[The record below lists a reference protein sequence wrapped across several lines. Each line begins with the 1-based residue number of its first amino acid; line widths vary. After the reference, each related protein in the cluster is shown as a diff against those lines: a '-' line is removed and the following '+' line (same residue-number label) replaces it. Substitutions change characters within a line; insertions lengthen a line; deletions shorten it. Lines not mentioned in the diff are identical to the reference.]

1 MALPAGFEVIKSPY
15 DIEKESKKL
24 PQGFTSIEN
33 PFKLPERVVKEP
45 PSFSDRFSDRFS
57 DILKSGIGFDEP
69 ASAQE
74 IAALQKPKEG
84 IASLRPEEASTAKV
98 NDKGQITSMTGE
110 EYLASVAKRKQEVP
124 ERTISGTV
132 IDAGIALLKTA
143 ISVPEGYVGL
153 VNLPT
158 MGYAGKILQ
167 TAGFNPKEAKA
178 ILDTYYSEAQQSAD
192 RRVSETKG
200 MAPTVG
206 AALENPS
213 VILKSIAESIGP
225 MLGGAFIAK
234 GLMKGAPAIAPYI
247 AGGLGEG
254 IMGAGSAA
262 EQIRQ
267 ESKDQLLS
275 GKQVLSAIG
284 SGIGTAL
291 FGIAGGRLAHKLGFE
306 DIDTLLVSGSTQ
318 AGSKSVKDFAKKA
331 LFSGVS
337 EGLFEEM
344 PQSAQEQMW
353 MNYATDKPLLQGV
366 PEAMG
371 MGLVTGAAMGIG
383 STALAGRRKPT
394 QQELA
399 PSVRVEPY
407 LDQQPAGIAGLAPTA
422 PTEPIAAKAPSTPPA
437 GIAALAPETAEPTQG
452 IAALVPPVETEASA
466 DGEAQDTASMMREVN
481 KALGIPETTLPP
493 VKVETPARD
502 GVVPAKPDAGVTAT
516 EEVSQSAAIEEFKEK
531 SDALLAEMKKITAAN
546 DLLILEPGSPDFD
559 AVFKEKMKLHDAH
572 QVVSDQ
578 LQALTVTPSTTPTE
592 TTVKETPPFVV
603 GDKTGSGRVT
613 VLKDVNG
620 VQVPFYISTGKGGKA
635 NVETGKW
642 YPFFGVGPD
651 GWFNKGTEKDINT
664 FYGSPELKAAADEL
678 NNTVGDIRQQMGKL
692 PSSKEL
698 GVNVNTDMRPTAYGE
713 SNTIL
718 NIRDTL
724 NKIRSQKT
732 EGKPS
737 ATKAPQTKQ
746 AETQGQQAPAAPVK
760 PPVTPTVKPATG
772 PESRAPQVP
781 DLKKYTPTEAK
792 DQWNSAGQGK
802 RSAVI
807 SRLEN
812 KKLEKEIIGKSWED
826 LTPEQRKATKS
837 ALDEDFFTPSSY
849 TNTKGEQVRTGPPVM
864 PVGAAPV
871 VTPPAPV
878 VAPSAPVVTPA
889 ITPTTAEE
897 TEKVNKAKDDLMDA
911 LGDLGEILTK
921 NTRMN
926 MMPEEEQKLMP
937 VLTRLMDAAF
947 RMGYYKF
954 KQAVKF
960 ILNTIREKFG
970 KDAANKITLDHLQG
984 AYIGM
989 AGKYQGASS
998 KKEVVSIESLE
1009 EAEAEEVQADLAT
1022 PDGKFSIAQKIA
1034 DIFNSGK
1041 GFNNII
1047 EARKAIEE
1055 MTGQKIEAGT
1065 EAAKNADEAIEVG
1078 VVLSSRNIVEQGR
1091 KDGLNSGQIYDKL
1104 VDLYNRQ
1111 PNLAVRSST
1120 SVADQAYSTPA
1131 PLAYVASELA
1141 GIDNKTSVHEPA
1153 AGNGMLTIGANP
1165 KNVTANELN
1174 ANRFQMLQ
1182 RILEGG
1188 TVTEG
1193 NALQSEE
1200 ENSSFDVV
1208 IENPPFGKAGD
1219 ISNIDHDIAL
1229 RSLVTMKDD
1238 GRAVLILGG
1247 VQATTEDGRREG
1259 YRANA
1264 KRNFYYELYNLYN
1277 VVDHFTVGGNLYG
1290 KQGTTYPVDV
1300 IVIDGLGKSKRD
1312 LPASDLPQ
1320 VFTSY
1325 EQLKEKLNDRM
1336 VSRGNVS
1343 PTGVDGGVSTEGGT
1357 KPGAVDRGTERP
1369 VNVAGTERGKPA
1381 GGSERDVSEAGTT
1394 RGGQREPTGE
1404 RAGEKQPKPENAP
1417 KRDVD
1422 KGTVPSQGERGKPTS
1437 ERGAEGNKPGGVGG
1451 VSAVSGERIESGL
1464 KERAGQEEET
1474 SSQVTYT
1481 PKSSAI
1487 AVGTLAPRAMAQAI
1501 QDSIDRIESQVGNV
1515 DDFVAEALE
1524 MDPETLRENF
1534 SAEQIDALVLAIRN
1548 AQEGKGF
1555 IIGDQTGVGKGR
1567 VVAAMIKYALI
1578 NDKIPIFVTEK
1589 PNLYSDMIRDLDDIG
1604 MTDELGIDT
1613 ANTKILMTNAGKTVP
1628 YKLVRKVNGEPTEVK
1643 LNLKAPKSSVD
1654 KLDEMLETMQENESL
1669 GDFKVIFT
1677 TYNQLQTVKG
1687 KTTTRQRFIKQFGA
1701 GNYMIFDESHNA
1713 GGAGETQARTKEQQQ
1728 KQKEGKGLAQGRAA
1742 FVRDL
1747 VQNAYGTFF
1756 SSATYAKR
1764 PDVMD
1769 LYSSTDMKLAVDK
1782 LSDLADAIKNGGIP
1796 MQQTVA
1802 TMLAKVGQY
1811 IRRERTFAG
1820 VSYDTVETKVNK
1832 DTAENMA
1839 STMSQILAFSRVKE
1853 TVVKELQ
1860 KEFDKEGKKAGIE
1873 SGEKT
1878 QVQSVNFGAGMH
1890 TLIDQMLLSLKAQD
1904 SVRHAVERLKAG
1916 EKVVMT
1922 VANTMGSFLDD
1933 YSEEMGIRV
1942 GDPIDLSFADL
1953 YQKYLE
1959 KQRNIKIKHPGGR
1972 VEEYRLTDQDL
1983 GAYLTEEFNTIR
1995 SFINDAGFGDA
2006 PISPIDYIHNELNKV
2021 KIKDASG
2028 NERNI
2033 KTGEITG
2040 RTTTINYSSGT
2051 PILTSRNPTIKN
2063 RVDTVDN
2070 FNDGKIDVI
2079 ILNQAGSTG
2088 LSLHASKRFKDQ
2100 SKRHMIIVQPEK
2112 NIDTH
2117 MQMLGRVHRT
2127 GQIMPPAYSQMM
2139 ADIPAEMRP
2148 AAVLLKKMAS
2158 LNANTTGSRKSAVSA
2173 EGTVDF
2179 MNDYGGQ
2186 VAQEYLRDN
2195 QEVYEALGGNKVI
2208 ELMDDPTEA
2217 EEKDIRKLTG
2227 YIPILPIKQQEEIYK
2242 DLIERYNEL
2251 VTREDS
2257 MGTNKLES
2265 KASDLDA
2272 ETISSEPITED
2283 KGVQSDFGKPA
2294 YMERVDVKRTVK
2306 PFSKEEVR
2314 DQVNESRGGKTSSE
2328 FGKDL
2333 LSGLSDRV
2341 RSYIDERVKGLIGE
2355 DDVKAETIN
2364 SQVSAQ
2370 ASHVRT
2376 VIESFPVGSG
2386 ISVKNST
2393 GVFVYGA
2400 ITNITNNKKTKNPVA
2415 GSDWKMQIA
2424 LANGDAKTITL
2435 SFSQVGSSYTLKRE
2449 QEVNYLNPETLKGEY
2464 IPLVDLFDKGATVR
2478 REKRWMVTGNILAG
2492 YAAVNNMGQILSYT
2506 KKDGTTG
2513 QGILMPRTFDFEK
2526 TKKDAPVKL
2535 KSAND
2540 VVNFFESFGNGT
2552 VSTEDSNLR
2561 IVKRGNAYDFF
2572 TESSKKLGGE
2582 YFLDKGLTSIVGDF
2596 YKTGSVMKATYVSL
2610 GDVERAVQYL
2620 LADKGVTLIAAN
2632 NKEEA
2637 RKLFA
2642 PKPFTPGLANVSYNN
2657 AYHSGDL
2664 GYGKDTVLGRMS
2676 GRSTGHFGTG
2686 VYFVGNPREI
2696 KSPFGLR
2703 NDRPTQKVSFD
2714 GFNLA
2719 RPRDDSQAKLLHDGL
2734 EKVNS
2739 LVTADLE
2746 TQKSDDKIKRAASD
2760 IWFAVGAGKF
2770 SEEQIQK
2777 AIRDALAEA
2786 APLYDE
2792 VAHTSKY
2799 VESASTRVMKK
2810 LGFDG
2815 VDVRGLEKYD
2825 NTAYGSVIYQ
2835 KQFSPRDSINSLQ
2848 NQGPIGQRLN
2858 LDENRFLDRD
2868 ELIRRYQSVRQKRA
2882 GVLSKFAKG
2891 AAGLNEQEAINEL
2904 NETAENL
2911 SNLIKANKPA
2921 RRSAKNF
2928 FADATKAWD
2937 AGEISDDVY
2946 FAIKTLY
2953 ERHPKVLEGMKF
2965 SVRMN
2970 AANPNAAGE
2979 FFSLARIVRLY
2990 KGTVGT
2996 EDPVTIRHE
3005 IVHSLEQMM
3014 SAEAA
3019 ADVIM
3024 DWSDKLGKAIKNEKS
3039 PKAQAYFRAVLEF
3052 FENPSEESY
3061 KHAMSLLPSYDYY
3074 QYINPSEY
3082 WAVNAEKLMARKLG
3096 SGWDRFVLSVKGM
3109 FEAFK
3114 DMFGFDNQYAV
3125 HKAFSQI
3132 MSGKM
3137 ERTTK
3142 SVLNDYVL
3150 QESFALMNQNV
3161 RRNYKGG
3168 PAPLATWQSAS
3179 ESKIDNWIY
3188 KWRDKHVDTKRVVEA
3203 IKNEIGRIEDAWD
3216 PYLKEELFHGKTA
3229 KQTTDFVKDEL
3240 RPLLEDM
3247 DERNIRLQDFEEYLH
3262 NRHAK
3267 IRNDFIAARN
3277 PEMPDGGSGLFNAE
3291 VDKYMAALDKKP
3303 ELKKD
3308 YEELADKIDNIVK
3321 GTQDLL
3327 VSSGLEKPETI
3338 IAWRDKLPLYVPLNR
3353 DKDELDYV
3361 NATSGMGQGFAVSGK
3376 FSRAATG
3383 SLKTV
3388 ADIMGNIA
3396 IQRERAIVRA
3406 EKARV
3411 GRALY
3416 ALAIT
3421 NPNPN
3426 FWMPIN
3432 PDAIKNKK
3440 KLYAEMVSMGMSP
3453 ADAQN
3458 IIKEPK
3464 VASIDSTTGLVRYS
3478 VNPALRKSDNV
3489 LPVII
3494 NGEERFVFFNPGNPS
3509 AKRMVESLKN
3519 LDANQMDETVQGI
3532 AEITRFIAAANTQY
3546 NPVFGAFNFARD
3558 VQSAAINLSSTPIAD
3573 RKLQV
3578 TTDSVVAVRA
3588 IYRILRGK
3596 PATSPA
3602 MQKWMDLFEQFQQ
3615 AGGQTGFREQFS
3627 RGKGKETIVARELAR
3642 LDRNNAKKVAYAV
3655 FDWLSDYN
3663 DAMEN
3668 AVRLAAFKA
3677 GLDQGLTVDRA
3688 ASVAKNITVNFNRKG
3703 ANAPTVGALYAF
3715 FNASVQGTAR
3725 LIETL
3730 FTKDKNGK
3738 MSLSPAGKK
3747 IIAGG
3752 MFLGVM
3758 QTALLA
3764 MAGFGPDDPPE
3775 WIKAKNLVFPTFG
3788 VFGEGKYILVPMPLG
3803 FNVFPNVGRIV
3814 SEYMMVQSGG
3824 MKGKRD
3830 LKKTITSI
3838 ASAILDS
3845 MNPLGSSTFAQ
3856 TISPTI
3862 LDPITGAFFEN
3873 KDAFGR
3879 PVYKEDKALS
3889 PTPGYQR
3896 SRDSANFMFQGLAY
3910 GLNYIT
3916 GGGEKGI
3923 GAFSPTADQLSY
3935 VAGQYAGGVGKL
3947 AVQTAE
3953 YAKSKVIGEELQPYQ
3968 VPIVGKMYGDI
3979 NTPAAISGKFYD
3991 NIIEMS
3997 KHESIIK
4004 DMKGKG
4010 VTEYYKENPEA
4021 KLWQRANYVE
4031 NQIVR
4036 IKKERKALKERN
4048 APDAQLKRKD
4058 EQIKLMME
4066 SFNKEV
4072 TKRQ

>member
-15 DIEKESKKL
+15 DIEKESEKL
-24 PQGFTSIEN
+24 PKGFTLIEN

-45 PSFSDRFSDRFS
+45 PSISDKFLDF
-57 DILKSGIGFDEP
+57 LKLGSSTKRAG
-69 ASAQE
+69 SN
-74 IAALQKPKEG
+74 AALSPQEQAISEDAG
-84 IASLRPEEASTAKV
+84 ITSLKRTPVPEEPVAISAPNV
-98 NDKGQITSMTGE
+98 DSSGQITSMTRD
-110 EYLASVAKRKQEVP
+110 EYLASLAKRKEQTPDRSISDYAVDSGVTLLKAAIGLP
-124 ERTISGTV
+124 EAFVGLADIPTLGTV
-132 IDAGIALLKTA
+132 GKFLQDN
-143 ISVPEGYVGL
+143 GY
-153 VNLPT
+153 
-158 MGYAGKILQ
+158 
-167 TAGFNPKEAKA
+167 NPKEARA
-178 ILDTYYSEAQQSAD
+178 ILDTYLSEGQQVAN

-200 MAPTVG
+200 FLPTIG

-213 VILKSIAESIGP
+213 VIATSVVESLP
-225 MLGGAFIAK
+225 QMLGGAAIAR
-234 GLMKGAPAIAPYI
+234 GLMKAAPAVAPYL
-247 AGGLGEG
+247 AGALGEG
-254 IMGAGSAA
+254 AIGAGSAA
-262 EQIRQ
+262 ERIRQ

-275 GKQVLSAIG
+275 GKQALSAVG
-284 SGIGTAL
+284 SGIGTAAI
-291 FGIAGGRLAHKLGFE
+291 GAAGGRLAKKLGFE

-318 AGSKSVKDFAKKA
+318 GGSKSVKDFAKKV

-353 MNYATDKPLLQGV
+353 MNYATDKPVLQGV
-366 PEAMG
+366 PEAMA
-371 MGLVTGAAMGIG
+371 MGLLTGAAMGVG
-383 STALAGRRKPT
+383 ATGLAGRRRTPQEEPGLT
-394 QQELA
+394 Q
-399 PSVRVEPY
+399 EPG
-407 LDQQPAGIAGLAPTA
+407 GIAALA
-422 PTEPIAAKAPSTPPA
+422 PTEPLATEAPSVPPA
-437 GIAALAPETAEPTQG
+437 GIAALAPEAAETPAVTAEPTQG
-452 IAALVPPVETEASA
+452 IAALVPPVAPQVSATE
-466 DGEAQDTASMMREVN
+466 DEEAQDKASMMREIN
-481 KALGIPETTLPP
+481 KALGIPEPTITP
-493 VKVETPARD
+493 VKV
-502 GVVPAKPDAGVTAT
+502 K
-516 EEVSQSAAIEEFKEK
+516 
-531 SDALLAEMKKITAAN
+531 
-546 DLLILEPGSPDFD
+546 
-559 AVFKEKMKLHDAH
+559 
-572 QVVSDQ
+572 
-578 LQALTVTPSTTPTE
+578 E
-592 TTVKETPPFVV
+592 TTIVKPE
-603 GDKTGSGRVT
+603 
-613 VLKDVNG
+613 G
-620 VQVPFYISTGKGGKA
+620 V
-635 NVETGKW
+635 
-642 YPFFGVGPD
+642 
-651 GWFNKGTEKDINT
+651 
-664 FYGSPELKAAADEL
+664 
-678 NNTVGDIRQQMGKL
+678 
-692 PSSKEL
+692 
-698 GVNVNTDMRPTAYGE
+698 
-713 SNTIL
+713 
-718 NIRDTL
+718 
-724 NKIRSQKT
+724 
-732 EGKPS
+732 PS
-737 ATKAPQTKQ
+737 ATETPETPETQQAAPQ
-746 AETQGQQAPAAPVK
+746 EQQAPAAPVTSK
-760 PPVTPTVKPATG
+760 ETVKYQEPPADNTVMYTPEVVIENNLYTASKTGNETNIEFKQPHVSGNFSIDTTTVKADGTYFRGALNTGTKVKLSVDKNYLELESDKGGFLRLSRTDIKNEASIRKIIGNNAVDTFLSASPDTTEQQVTLSLLNGKDYSPTLDRLNNLFNEKYAAPAVTVAALPQLPTKEYKLRDTFQHDGRTWQVSSVLHTGKGLEANTVDKGKFLRQRFEIASAIPPVTPVAKTG
-772 PESRAPQVP
+772 PESRAPQVT

-792 DQWNSAGQGK
+792 DQWNNAGQGK

-812 KKLEKEIIGKSWED
+812 RKLEKEIIGKSWED

-864 PVGAAPV
+864 PVGAAPA
-871 VTPPAPV
+871 VTPP
-878 VAPSAPVVTPA
+878 APVVTPA

-897 TEKVNKAKDDLMDA
+897 TKKVNKAKDDLMDA

-989 AGKYQGASS
+989 AGKYQDQGASS

-1009 EAEAEEVQADLAT
+1009 EAEAEEAVQADLAT
-1022 PDGKFSIAQKIA
+1022 PDGKFYIAQKIA

-1078 VVLSSRNIVEQGR
+1078 VVLASRNIVEQGR

-1111 PNLAVRSST
+1111 PNLSVRSST
-1120 SVADQAYSTPA
+1120 SVANQAYSTPNA
-1131 PLAYVASELA
+1131 LAFVASELA
-1141 GIDNKTSVHEPA
+1141 GINNKTFVYEPT
-1153 AGNGMLTIGANP
+1153 AGNGMLLIGANP

-1174 ANRFQMLQ
+1174 ANRYQMLT

-1188 TVTEG
+1188 TVTEA
-1193 NALQSEE
+1193 NALQNEPGE
-1200 ENSSFDVV
+1200 WFDVV

-1219 ISNIDHDIAL
+1219 ISDIDHVIAMQ
-1229 RSLVTMKDD
+1229 SLESMNDE

-1247 VQATTEDGRREG
+1247 VQSNTEEGRREG
-1259 YRANA
+1259 YRGKA
-1264 KRNFYYELYNLYN
+1264 KREFYYNLYNKYN

-1343 PTGVDGGVSTEGGT
+1343 PPGVDGGVSAEGGA

-1369 VNVAGTERGKPA
+1369 VNKPSTEGGKPTGVSEQGVSEAGPAGSGQPKPSGERAGEGQPKPTNVSERGTDKGPVSSEGERGKPA
-1381 GGSERDVSEAGTT
+1381 GEGST
-1394 RGGQREPTGE
+1394 
-1404 RAGEKQPKPENAP
+1404 
-1417 KRDVD
+1417 
-1422 KGTVPSQGERGKPTS
+1422 
-1437 ERGAEGNKPGGVGG
+1437 EGNKPGKLAG
-1451 VSAVSGERIESGL
+1451 VSIVSGERVESGL
-1464 KERAGQEEET
+1464 KERVGQEEET
-1474 SSQVTYT
+1474 ASQVTYT
-1481 PKSSAI
+1481 PKSNAT
-1487 AVGTLAPRAMAQAI
+1487 AVGTLVPRAMAQSI

-1515 DDFVAEALE
+1515 DEFVAESLM
-1524 MDPETLRENF
+1524 MDPETLREKF
-1534 SAEQIDALVLAIRN
+1534 SGEQIDALVLAIRN

-1567 VVAAMIKYALI
+1567 VVAAMIRYALI

-1604 MTDELGIDT
+1604 MTDDLGLDT
-1613 ANTKILMTNAGKTVP
+1613 AKPKIFITNGSESIP
-1628 YKLVRKVNGEPTEVK
+1628 YTLLRKVNGEMTENN
-1643 LNLKAPKSSVD
+1643 LTLKAPKSGA
-1654 KLDEMLETMQENESL
+1654 KLDEMMKEMQEKEDL

-1677 TYNQLQTVKG
+1677 TYSQMQTVKE
-1687 KTTTRQRFIKQFGA
+1687 KSTERQRFIKQFGA
-1701 GNYMIFDESHNA
+1701 ANYMIFDESHNA

-1728 KQKEGKGLAQGRAA
+1728 KQKEGKSLAQGRAS
-1742 FVRDL
+1742 FVREL
-1747 VQNAYGTFF
+1747 VKNAYGTFF

-1782 LSDLADAIKNGGIP
+1782 LADLADAIKSGGIP

-1820 VSYDTVETKVNK
+1820 VSYDTKETKVDK
-1832 DTAENMA
+1832 ETAENMA
-1839 STMSQILAFSRVKE
+1839 SSMRMILAFSRAKE
-1853 TVVKELQ
+1853 VVVKDMQ
-1860 KEFDKEGKKAGIE
+1860 KDLDKQGSKASSSSFG
-1873 SGEKT
+1873 GAEKT
-1878 QVQSVNFGAGMH
+1878 QIQSANFGSIMH
-1890 TLIDQMLLSLKAQD
+1890 NLIDQMLLSLKAQD
-1904 SVRHAVERLKAG
+1904 SVNHAIERLKAG

-1922 VANTMGSFLDD
+1922 VSNTMGSFLQN
-1933 YSEEMGIRV
+1933 YAEEMGLV
-1942 GDPIDLSFADL
+1942 TGDEVDLTFADL
-1953 YQKYLE
+1953 YQRYLE
-1959 KQRNIKIKHPGGR
+1959 KQRVIKIKRPGGKTD
-1972 VEEYRLTDQDL
+1972 EYRLTDNDL
-1983 GAYLTEEFNTIR
+1983 GPAMTEQFNAIKD
-1995 SFINDAGFGDA
+1995 FINEAGFGSA
-2006 PISPIDYIHNELNKV
+2006 PISPIDYLHNELNK
-2021 KIKDASG
+2021 AG
-2028 NERNI
+2028 Y
-2033 KTGEITG
+2033 KTEEITG
-2040 RTTTINYSSGT
+2040 RTITLNYSSGK
-2051 PILTSRNPTIKN
+2051 PLLTSRSANIKQ
-2063 RVDTVDN
+2063 RVTAVKN
-2070 FNDGKIDVI
+2070 FNSGKADVI

-2088 LSLHASKRFKDQ
+2088 LSLHASEKVEDKR
-2100 SKRHMIIVQPEK
+2100 KRHMIIVQPEK

-2117 MQMLGRVHRT
+2117 MQMIGRVHRT
-2127 GQIMPPAYSQMM
+2127 GQVVTPAYSQMM

-2158 LNANTTGSRKSAVSA
+2158 LNANTTGSRKSAVAA
-2173 EGTVDF
+2173 EGAVDF

-2195 QEVYEALGGNKVI
+2195 PEVYEDIGGKRIV
-2208 ELMDDPTEA
+2208 ELLDDPTEA
-2217 EEKDIRKLTG
+2217 TENDIRRLTG
-2227 YIPILPIKQQEEIYK
+2227 YIPILPIKQQEEVYK

-2251 VTREDS
+2251 VTREES

-2272 ETISSEPITED
+2272 KTISSEAITED

-2294 YMERVDVKRTVK
+2294 YMEKVDVKRTVK
-2306 PFSKEEVR
+2306 PFSQDEVKDQFKENL
-2314 DQVNESRGGKTSSE
+2314 DGKTPNE
-2328 FGKDL
+2328 FGKAL
-2333 LSGLSDRV
+2333 LDGLNVRVREYIDDRV
-2341 RSYIDERVKGLIGE
+2341 KDIIGE
-2355 DDVKAETIN
+2355 DDVKADTIN
-2364 SQVSAQ
+2364 SQISAQ
-2370 ASHVRT
+2370 ASHVRS
-2376 VIESFPVGSG
+2376 VIEAFPVGTP
-2386 ISVKNST
+2386 ISIKNIS
-2393 GVFVYGA
+2393 GVFLYGA
-2400 ITNITNNKKTKNPVA
+2400 ITNITNSKKTKNPVA

-2435 SFSQVGSSYTLKRE
+2435 SFSQVGSSYTLKKE
-2449 QEVNYLNPETLKGEY
+2449 DEVNYLNFETLKGEN
-2464 IPLVDLFDKGATVR
+2464 IPLMELFDRGTTVR

-2492 YAAVNNMGQILSYT
+2492 YAAVGNFGQIMSYT
-2506 KKDGTTG
+2506 KEDGTTG

-2535 KSAND
+2535 KSIND
-2540 VVNFFESFGNGT
+2540 VNNFFDNFEYST
-2552 VSTEDSNLR
+2552 VATQDSNLR
-2561 IVKRGNAYDFF
+2561 IFKRNNSYTFS
-2572 TESSKKLGGE
+2572 TESSKKVGGI
-2582 YFLDKGLTSIVGDF
+2582 YFLDKGLTDIINDF
-2596 YKTGSVMKATYVSL
+2596 YKRGSVMTATANQ
-2610 GDVERAVQYL
+2610 DQMEQAVQYL
-2620 LADKGVTLIAAN
+2620 LKDKGVTLVAATDIAA
-2632 NKEEA
+2632 A

-2858 LDENRFLDRD
+2858 LDENRFTDRA
-2868 ELIRRYQSVRQKRA
+2868 ELIRRFQSVRQKRA
-2882 GVLSKFAKG
+2882 GVLAKFAKG

-2921 RRSAKNF
+2921 RRTAKNF

-2946 FAIKTLY
+2946 SAIKTMY
-2953 ERHPKVLEGMKF
+2953 ERHPKVLEGLKF

-3005 IVHSLEQMM
+3005 ITHSLEQMM

-3052 FENPSEESY
+3052 FESPSEESY

-3096 SGWDRFVLSVKGM
+3096 SGWDRFVLSAKGLL
-3109 FEAFK
+3109 EALK

-3142 SVLNDYVL
+3142 AVLNDYIL
-3150 QESFALMNQNV
+3150 QESFSLMNQNV

-3188 KWRDKHVDTKRVVEA
+3188 KLQDKHVDTKRVVEA

-3216 PYLKEELFHGKTA
+3216 PYLQEELFHGKTA
-3229 KQTTDFVKDEL
+3229 KQTKDFLKYEL
-3240 RPLLEDM
+3240 LPMSEDM
-3247 DERNIRLQDFEEYLH
+3247 DKRKISLQDFEEYLH

-3291 VDKYMAALDKKP
+3291 VDKYMVALDANP
-3303 ELKKD
+3303 ELKKN
-3308 YEELADKIDNIVK
+3308 YEELADKIDGIVK

-3338 IAWRDKLPLYVPLNR
+3338 IAWREKLPFYVPLNR
-3353 DKDELDYV
+3353 DEDELDYV

-3376 FSRAATG
+3376 FSKAATG

-3388 ADIMGNIA
+3388 TDIVENIA
-3396 IQRERAIVRA
+3396 LQRERAIVRS

-3411 GRALY
+3411 GRAVY

-3440 KLYAEMVSMGMSP
+3440 KLYAEMVAMGMSP

-3464 VASIDSTTGLVRYS
+3464 VASIDSTTGLVKYS
-3478 VNPALRKSDNV
+3478 VNPALRKSNNV

-3519 LDANQMDETVQGI
+3519 LDVNQMDEALSTI
-3532 AEITRFIAAANTQY
+3532 AEITRFIAAASTQY
-3546 NPVFGAFNFARD
+3546 NPVFGAFNFTRD

-3578 TTDSVVAVRA
+3578 TTDSMVAVRA
-3588 IYRILRGK
+3588 IYRGLRGK
-3596 PATSPA
+3596 GATTPE
-3602 MQKWMDLFEQFQQ
+3602 MKKWMDLFEQFQQ

-3627 RGKGKETIVARELAR
+3627 RGKGKETIVARELGR
-3642 LDRNNAKKVAYAV
+3642 LDRGNAKKVAYAV

-3677 GLDQGLTVDRA
+3677 ALDQGLTVDRA

-3703 ANAPTVGALYAF
+3703 ANTPTIGALYAF
-3715 FNASVQGTAR
+3715 FNASVQGSAR

-3730 FTKDKNGK
+3730 FTKDKDGK

-3775 WIKAKNLVFPTFG
+3775 WIKSKNLVLPTFG
-3788 VFGEGKYILVPMPLG
+3788 AFGEGKYLLVPMPLG
-3803 FNVFPNVGRIV
+3803 FNIFPNVGRIV
-3814 SEYMMVQSGG
+3814 AEYMMVQSGA

-3830 LKKTITSI
+3830 LKKTITYIGSSI
-3838 ASAILDS
+3838 LNSV
-3845 MNPLGSSTFAQ
+3845 NPLGSSTFAQ
-3856 TISPTI
+3856 TLAPTAI
-3862 LDPITGAFFEN
+3862 DPLIAAFAEN

-3879 PVYKEDKALS
+3879 PIAKEDQALA
-3889 PTPGYQR
+3889 PTPGYTR
-3896 SRDSANFMFQGLAY
+3896 SRDSVNVLFQGLAY

-3916 GGGEKGI
+3916 GGGEKDI
-3923 GAFSPTADQLSY
+3923 GLFSPTADQLSY
-3935 VAGQYAGGVGKL
+3935 ITGQYTGGVGKL
-3947 AVQTAE
+3947 VVQTGE
-3953 YAKSKVIGEELQPYQ
+3953 YIKGKVIGEEMQPYQ
-3968 VPIVGKMYGDI
+3968 VPIAGKLYGDI
-3979 NTPAAISGKFYD
+3979 NTPAAVSGKFYD
-3991 NIIEMS
+3991 NIIQMS

-4004 DMKGKG
+4004 EMKGKG

-4031 NQIVR
+4031 NQIAK
-4036 IKKERKALKERN
+4036 IKKERKALKERD

-4058 EQIKLMME
+4058 EQIKLIME
-4066 SFNKEV
+4066 VFNKEV

>member
-1 MALPAGFEVIKSPY
+1 MALPAGFEVIKSPF
-15 DIEKESKKL
+15 DIEKESEKL
-24 PQGFTSIEN
+24 PKGFTSIEN

-57 DILKSGIGFDEP
+57 EILKSGIGFDEP
-69 ASAQE
+69 ASPQE

-84 IASLRPEEASTAKV
+84 IASLRPEQPSTATV
-98 NDKGQITSMTGE
+98 NDKGQITGMTGE
-110 EYLASVAKRKQEVP
+110 EYLSSVAKRKEQTPDRSVSDYAVDSGVTFLKATIGVP
-124 ERTISGTV
+124 EFI
-132 IDAGIALLKTA
+132 IGILDIPTLGRVGKLLQD
-143 ISVPEGYVGL
+143 
-153 VNLPT
+153 N
-158 MGYAGKILQ
+158 
-167 TAGFNPKEAKA
+167 GFNPKEAKA
-178 ILDTYYSEAQQSAD
+178 ILDTYLSEGQQVAN
-192 RRVSETKG
+192 RKVKETKG
-200 MAPTVG
+200 FFPTIG

-213 VILKSIAESIGP
+213 VIATSVAESLP
-225 MLGGAFIAK
+225 SMFGGALIAR
-234 GLMKGAPAIAPYI
+234 GLLKAAPTLSPYLAGA
-247 AGGLGEG
+247 LGEG
-254 IMGAGSAA
+254 VVGAGSAA
-262 EQIRQ
+262 EQMRQ
-267 ESKDQLLS
+267 ESKDQLLNV
-275 GKQVLSAIG
+275 KQALSAVG
-284 SGIGTAL
+284 SGIGTAI
-291 FGIAGGRLAHKLGFE
+291 FGAVGGRLAKKLGFD

-318 AGSKSVKDFAKKA
+318 GGSKSVKDFAKKA

-353 MNYATDKPLLQGV
+353 MNYATDKPFLQGV
-366 PEAMG
+366 PEAAAMG
-371 MGLVTGAAMGIG
+371 AITGAAMGVG
-383 STALAGRRKPT
+383 STALARRRSST

-399 PSVRVEPY
+399 PSDRVEPY
-407 LDQQPAGIAGLAPTA
+407 LDQQPAGIAALAPTA
-422 PTEPIAAKAPSTPPA
+422 STEPIAAKAPSTPPA
-437 GIAALAPETAEPTQG
+437 GIAAL
-452 IAALVPPVETEASA
+452 VPPAAPVVTSEE
-466 DGEAQDTASMMREVN
+466 GEAQDIASMMREVN

-516 EEVSQSAAIEEFKEK
+516 EEVSQSAAIEEFKQK
-531 SDALLAEMKKITAAN
+531 SDALVAEMKRVRDAN

-559 AVFKEKMKLHDAH
+559 AVLEEKMKLHDAH
-572 QVVSDQ
+572 QVASDQ
-578 LQALTVTPSTTPTE
+578 LQALTITPSTTPTE
-592 TTVKETPPFVV
+592 TTVKETSVGIPKTTLPPVKVEEPKAGITPPFVV

-651 GWFNKGTEKDINT
+651 GWFNKGTEKDINN

-698 GVNVNTDMRPTAYGE
+698 GVNVNTDMRPTAFGE

-737 ATKAPQTKQ
+737 ATEAPQTQ
-746 AETQGQQAPAAPVK
+746 QTTPQGQQAPAAPVK
-760 PPVTPTVKPATG
+760 PPAASKTAPVTG

-807 SRLEN
+807 SRLQN
-812 KKLEKEIIGKSWED
+812 RKLEKEIIGKSWED

-849 TNTKGEQVRTGPPVM
+849 TNTKGEQVRTGPAVM
-864 PVGAAPV
+864 PAGA
-871 VTPPAPV
+871 APV

-897 TEKVNKAKDDLMDA
+897 TAKVDKAKEDLIAA

-960 ILNTIREKFG
+960 ILNTVRETFG
-970 KDAANKITLDHLQG
+970 KEAASKITLDHLQG

-1009 EAEAEEVQADLAT
+1009 EAEAEEAVQADLST

-1055 MTGQKIEAGT
+1055 MTGQKIVAGT

-1336 VSRGNVS
+1336 VPRGDVS
-1343 PTGVDGGVSTEGGT
+1343 PTGVDGGVSTEGGA

-1369 VNVAGTERGKPA
+1369 SDVAGTKGGKPSGVSERG
-1381 GGSERDVSEAGTT
+1381 VSEAGPAT
-1394 RGGQREPTGE
+1394 GGQPKPTGE
-1404 RAGEKQPKPENAP
+1404 RAGEKQLKPTDTSE
-1417 KRDVD
+1417 RDVN
-1422 KGTVPSQGERGKPTS
+1422 KGTVPSGSEQGKPTS
-1437 ERGAEGNKPGGVGG
+1437 ERGAQGNKPGGVGG

-1474 SSQVTYT
+1474 SSQITYT

-1515 DDFVAEALE
+1515 DEFVAEALE

-1654 KLDEMLETMQENESL
+1654 KLDELLETMQENESL

-1677 TYNQLQTVKG
+1677 TYNQLQTVRG

-1853 TVVKELQ
+1853 TVIKELQ

-2040 RTTTINYSSGT
+2040 RTTTINNSSGT

-2333 LSGLSDRV
+2333 LKDLNDRV
-2341 RSYIDERVKGLIGE
+2341 RPYIDERIKNMIGD
-2355 DDVKAETIN
+2355 DDVKADTIN
-2364 SQVSAQ
+2364 SQISAQ
-2370 ASHVRT
+2370 ASHVRS
-2376 VIESFPVGSG
+2376 VIEAFPIGSG
-2386 ISVKNST
+2386 ISVQNST

-2400 ITNITNNKKTKNPVA
+2400 ITNIINNRKTKNPVA

-2526 TKKDAPVKL
+2526 SKKDAPVKL

-2540 VVNFFESFGNGT
+2540 VVNFFENFGNGT

-2561 IVKRGNAYDFF
+2561 IVKRGNHYDFF
-2572 TESSKKLGGE
+2572 TESSKKLGGV
-2582 YFLDKGLTSIVGDF
+2582 YFLDRGLTSVVGDF

-2620 LADKGVTLIAAN
+2620 LKDKGVTLVAAN

-2642 PKPFTPGLANVSYNN
+2642 PKPFTPGLEN
-2657 AYHSGDL
+2657 
-2664 GYGKDTVLGRMS
+2664 
-2676 GRSTGHFGTG
+2676 
-2686 VYFVGNPREI
+2686 I
-2696 KSPFGLR
+2696 
-2703 NDRPTQKVSFD
+2703 
-2714 GFNLA
+2714 
-2719 RPRDDSQAKLLHDGL
+2719 
-2734 EKVNS
+2734 
-2739 LVTADLE
+2739 
-2746 TQKSDDKIKRAASD
+2746 
-2760 IWFAVGAGKF
+2760 
-2770 SEEQIQK
+2770 
-2777 AIRDALAEA
+2777 
-2786 APLYDE
+2786 
-2792 VAHTSKY
+2792 
-2799 VESASTRVMKK
+2799 
-2810 LGFDG
+2810 
-2815 VDVRGLEKYD
+2815 
-2825 NTAYGSVIYQ
+2825 
-2835 KQFSPRDSINSLQ
+2835 
-2848 NQGPIGQRLN
+2848 NQGPISQRLN
-2858 LDENRFLDRD
+2858 LDENRFMDRD

-2882 GVLSKFAKG
+2882 GVLAKFAKG

-2946 FAIKTLY
+2946 SAIKTMY
-2953 ERHPKVLEGMKF
+2953 ERHPNVLEGLKF

-2970 AANPNAAGE
+2970 ADNPNAAGE

-3005 IVHSLEQMM
+3005 ITHSLEQMM

-3052 FENPSEESY
+3052 FESPSEESY
-3061 KHAMSLLPSYDYY
+3061 KRAMSLLPSYDYY

-3179 ESKIDNWIY
+3179 ESKIDNLIY
-3188 KWRDKHVDTKRVVEA
+3188 KYQDKHVDTKRVVEA

-3216 PYLKEELFHGKTA
+3216 PYLQEELFHGKTA
-3229 KQTTDFVKDEL
+3229 KQTTDFLKDEL

-3247 DERNIRLQDFEEYLH
+3247 DKRKISLQDFEEYLH

-3267 IRNDFIAARN
+3267 IRNEHIAARN

-3291 VDKYMAALDKKP
+3291 VDKYMAALDQNP
-3303 ELKKD
+3303 DLKKN
-3308 YEELADKIDNIVK
+3308 YEELADKIDGIVK
-3321 GTQDLL
+3321 GTQDIL

-3338 IAWRDKLPLYVPLNR
+3338 AAWREKLPFYVPYNR
-3353 DKDELDYV
+3353 DPNELDYV

-3376 FSRAATG
+3376 FSKAATG

-3388 ADIMGNIA
+3388 VDIVGNIA
-3396 IQRERAIVRA
+3396 LQRERAIVRS

-3411 GRALY
+3411 GRAVY

-3440 KLYAEMVSMGMSP
+3440 KFYAEMVAMNMSP

-3458 IIKEPK
+3458 IIQEPK

-3478 VNPALRKSDNV
+3478 VNPALRRSDNV

-3494 NGEERFVFFNPGNPS
+3494 NGEERFVFFNAGDPN

-3519 LDANQMDETVQGI
+3519 LDANQMDENVQGI
-3532 AEITRFIAAANTQY
+3532 AEITRFIAAASTQY
-3546 NPVFGAFNFARD
+3546 NPVFGAFNFTRD

-3578 TTDSVVAVRA
+3578 TKDSMVAVRA
-3588 IYRILRGK
+3588 IYRDLRGK
-3596 PATSPA
+3596 GATTPE
-3602 MQKWMDLFEQFQQ
+3602 MKKWIDLFEQFQQ

-3703 ANAPTVGALYAF
+3703 ANTPTIGALYAF

-3775 WIKAKNLVFPTFG
+3775 WIKSKNLVIPTFG
-3788 VFGEGKYILVPMPLG
+3788 VLGEGKYLLVPMPLG
-3803 FNVFPNVGRIV
+3803 FNIFPNVGRIV

-3830 LKKTITSI
+3830 LKKTIAYLS
-3838 ASAILDS
+3838 AAILGS
-3845 MNPLGSSTFAQ
+3845 VNPLGSSTFAQ
-3856 TISPTI
+3856 TISPTV

-3879 PVYKEDKALS
+3879 PVYKEDQALA
-3889 PTPGYQR
+3889 PTPGYKR

-3935 VAGQYAGGVGKL
+3935 IAGQYTGGVGKL

-3953 YAKSKVIGEELQPYQ
+3953 YAKAKVIGEELQPYQ
-3968 VPIVGKMYGDI
+3968 VPIAGKLYGDI
-3979 NTPAAISGKFYD
+3979 NTPAATSGKFYE
-3991 NIIEMS
+3991 NIKEMS
-3997 KHESIIK
+3997 QHESIIK
-4004 DMKGKG
+4004 EMKGKG
-4010 VTEYYKENPEA
+4010 VSEYYKENPEA
-4021 KLWQRANYVE
+4021 RLWQRANYIE
-4031 NQIVR
+4031 NQIAK
-4036 IKKERKALKERN
+4036 IKKERKALKERD

>member
-1 MALPAGFEVIKSPY
+1 MP
-15 DIEKESKKL
+15 
-24 PQGFTSIEN
+24 
-33 PFKLPERVVKEP
+33 LPEGFMLEGATPSQDARSSGLP
-45 PSFSDRFSDRFS
+45 PGFVLEND
-57 DILKSGIGFDEP
+57 SGI
-69 ASAQE
+69 AN
-74 IAALQKPKEG
+74 LLKPG
-84 IASLRPEEASTAKV
+84 AKLDQTYV
-98 NDKGQITSMTGE
+98 DPSGQITGMTRDA
-110 EYLASVAKRKQEVP
+110 YLSSLAKRQEQTP
-124 ERTISGTV
+124 DRSIS
-132 IDAGIALLKTA
+132 DAVLDSGITLLKGT
-143 ISVPEGYVGL
+143 IGLPEAFVGL
-153 VNLPT
+153 ADLPT
-158 MGYAGKILQ
+158 FGRVGKFLQDSGYK
-167 TAGFNPKEAKA
+167 PKEAKA
-178 ILDTYYSEAQQSAD
+178 ILDSYLSEAQQVAN

-200 MAPTVG
+200 FFPTIG

-213 VILKSIAESIGP
+213 VIATSIGESLP
-225 MLGGAFIAK
+225 QMIGGAGIAR
-234 GLMKGAPAIAPYI
+234 GLLTAAPALGAAV
-247 AGGLGEG
+247 AGGIGEG
-254 IMGAGSAA
+254 VLGAGSAA
-262 EQIRQ
+262 EQMRQ
-267 ESKDQLLS
+267 ESKDQLLT
-275 GKQVLSAIG
+275 GKQALSAVG
-284 SGIGTAL
+284 SGAGTAA
-291 FGIAGGRLAHKLGFE
+291 FGIAGGKLAKKFGLE

-318 AGSKSVKDFAKKA
+318 SGSKSVKDFAKRA
-331 LFSGVS
+331 FASGVS

-353 MNYATDKPLLQGV
+353 MNYATDKPLLEGV
-366 PEAMG
+366 AEAAGMGAITGLAMG
-371 MGLVTGAAMGIG
+371 MGATAA
-383 STALAGRRKPT
+383 AGRSKPT
-394 QQELA
+394 
-399 PSVRVEPY
+399 P
-407 LDQQPAGIAGLAPTA
+407 
-422 PTEPIAAKAPSTPPA
+422 EPIPEPT
-437 GIAALAPETAEPTQG
+437 GIAALAPTAPLAVQPTPPAVIAAPETIAEPTQG
-452 IAALVPPVETEASA
+452 IAALIPPVASVVPTA
-466 DGEAQDTASMMREVN
+466 PEDEEAQDTSAMMREVN
-481 KALGIPETTLPP
+481 KALGLPETTLPP
-493 VKVETPARD
+493 VNVEQPTI
-502 GVVPAKPDAGVTAT
+502 VKP
-516 EEVSQSAAIEEFKEK
+516 EEKTNEAIE
-531 SDALLAEMKKITAAN
+531 T
-546 DLLILEPGSPDFD
+546 
-559 AVFKEKMKLHDAH
+559 
-572 QVVSDQ
+572 Q
-578 LQALTVTPSTTPTE
+578 
-592 TTVKETPPFVV
+592 
-603 GDKTGSGRVT
+603 
-613 VLKDVNG
+613 
-620 VQVPFYISTGKGGKA
+620 
-635 NVETGKW
+635 
-642 YPFFGVGPD
+642 
-651 GWFNKGTEKDINT
+651 
-664 FYGSPELKAAADEL
+664 
-678 NNTVGDIRQQMGKL
+678 
-692 PSSKEL
+692 
-698 GVNVNTDMRPTAYGE
+698 
-713 SNTIL
+713 
-718 NIRDTL
+718 
-724 NKIRSQKT
+724 
-732 EGKPS
+732 
-737 ATKAPQTKQ
+737 Q
-746 AETQGQQAPAAPVK
+746 AETQGQQAPAAPVAPKAFSVPEGWTEGKPVNNFKNWLKVINGIDVSILQSGPNSFSSNIADAKGSPTNTFRTLNDAIKASEESALRRSEREKAPAAPVAPQVFRQTPVANGLVETWYDSQSKNYVTQAKDAQGNQIGEAKYDGTKESANTSHNELLQGAEKPAVVK
-760 PPVTPTVKPATG
+760 PPVAPTVKPATG

-812 KKLEKEIIGKSWED
+812 KKLEKEIIDKSWED

-837 ALDEDFFTPSSY
+837 ALDEDFFMPGSY

-864 PVGAAPV
+864 PAGQAA
-871 VTPPAPV
+871 
-878 VAPSAPVVTPA
+878 APVVTPA

-897 TEKVNKAKDDLMDA
+897 TAKVDKAKDDLMDA

-947 RMGYYKF
+947 RLGYYKF

-960 ILNTIREKFG
+960 ILKTIRDKFG

-989 AGKYQGASS
+989 AGKYQGAST
-998 KKEVVSIESLE
+998 KKEVISIESLE
-1009 EAEAEEVQADLAT
+1009 EAEAEDAVQADLST
-1022 PDGKFSIAQKIA
+1022 PDGKFAVAQNIA
-1034 DIFNSGK
+1034 DIFNSGE
-1041 GFNNII
+1041 GFNNIV

-1065 EAAKNADEAIEVG
+1065 ESAKNADEAVEVG
-1078 VVLSSRNIVEQGR
+1078 VVLASRNIVEQGR

-1104 VDLYNRQ
+1104 VDLYSRQ
-1111 PNLAVRSST
+1111 PNLSVRSST
-1120 SVADQAYSTPA
+1120 SVADQAYSTPS
-1131 PLAYVASELA
+1131 PLAYMASELA

-1174 ANRFQMLQ
+1174 ANRYQMLT

-1247 VQATTEDGRREG
+1247 VQATTEEGRREG

-1277 VVDHFTVGGNLYG
+1277 VVDHFTVGGNLYA

-1300 IVIDGLGKSKRD
+1300 IVIDGIGKSKRD

-1336 VSRGNVS
+1336 VSRGDGS
-1343 PTGVDGGVSTEGGT
+1343 PAGVDGGVSTEGGA
-1357 KPGAVDRGTERP
+1357 KPGPVGERTERP
-1369 VNVAGTERGKPA
+1369 SNVAGTEGGKPS
-1381 GGSERDVSEAGTT
+1381 GVSERGVSEAGPT
-1394 RGGQREPTGE
+1394 GGGERKPSGE
-1404 RAGEKQPKPENAP
+1404 RAGEGQPKPANVPERGANERP
-1417 KRDVD
+1417 
-1422 KGTVPSQGERGKPTS
+1422 VPSEGERGKPTG
-1437 ERGAEGNKPGGVGG
+1437 ERGAEGNKPGKLAG
-1451 VSAVSGERIESGL
+1451 VSVVSGERIESGL
-1464 KERAGQEEET
+1464 KERVGQEEET
-1474 SSQVTYT
+1474 ASQVTYT
-1481 PKSSAI
+1481 PKSNAT
-1487 AVGTLAPRAMAQAI
+1487 AVGTLVPRAMAQSI

-1515 DDFVAEALE
+1515 DEFVAESLE
-1524 MDPETLRENF
+1524 MDPETLREKF
-1534 SAEQIDALVLAIRN
+1534 SGEQIDALVLAIRN

-1604 MTDELGIDT
+1604 MTDELGLDT
-1613 ANTKILMTNAGKTVP
+1613 AKTKIFITNGSESIP
-1628 YKLVRKVNGEPTEVK
+1628 YTLLRKVNGEMTENN
-1643 LNLKAPKSSVD
+1643 LNLKAPKSGAALD
-1654 KLDEMLETMQENESL
+1654 KMMEDMQDKEDL

-1677 TYNQLQTVKG
+1677 TYSQMQTVKG
-1687 KTTTRQRFIKQFGA
+1687 KSTERQRFIKQFGA

-1713 GGAGETQARTKEQQQ
+1713 GGAGATREITEKTRKEV
-1728 KQKEGKGLAQGRAA
+1728 GKALIQGRSE

-1782 LSDLADAIKNGGIP
+1782 LSDLADAIKSGGIP

-1820 VSYDTVETKVNK
+1820 VSYDTVETKVDK
-1832 DTAENMA
+1832 ETAENMA
-1839 STMSQILAFSRVKE
+1839 SSMRMILAFSRGKE
-1853 TVVKELQ
+1853 VVVKDMQ
-1860 KEFDKEGKKAGIE
+1860 KDLDKQGAKTGGA
-1873 SGEKT
+1873 GEKT
-1878 QVQSVNFGAGMH
+1878 QVQSANFGSIMH
-1890 TLIDQMLLSLKAQD
+1890 NLIDQMLLSLKAQD
-1904 SVRHAVERLKAG
+1904 SVRHAIERLKAG

-1922 VANTMGSFLDD
+1922 VSNTMGSFLQN
-1933 YSEEMGIRV
+1933 YAEEMGLV
-1942 GDPIDLSFADL
+1942 TGDAVDLSFADL
-1953 YQKYLE
+1953 YQRYLE
-1959 KQRNIKIKHPGGR
+1959 KQRVIKIKRPGGKTD
-1972 VEEYRLTDQDL
+1972 EYRLTDEDL
-1983 GAYLTEEFNTIR
+1983 GPAMTEQFNAIKD
-1995 SFINDAGFGDA
+1995 FIDEAGFGSA
-2006 PISPIDYIHNELNKV
+2006 PISPIDYLHTELNK
-2021 KIKDASG
+2021 AG
-2028 NERNI
+2028 Y
-2033 KTGEITG
+2033 KTEEITG
-2040 RTTTINYSSGT
+2040 RTITLNYSSGK
-2051 PILTSRNPTIKN
+2051 PLLTSRSANIKQ
-2063 RVDTVDN
+2063 RVTAVKN
-2070 FNDGKIDVI
+2070 FNNGKADVI

-2088 LSLHASKRFKDQ
+2088 LSLHASEKFEDKR
-2100 SKRHMIIVQPEK
+2100 KRHMIIVQPEK

-2117 MQMLGRVHRT
+2117 MQMIGRVHRT
-2127 GQIMPPAYSQMM
+2127 GQVVTPAYSQMM

-2158 LNANTTGSRKSAVSA
+2158 LSANTTGSRKSAVAA
-2173 EGTVDF
+2173 EGAVDF

-2195 QEVYEALGGNKVI
+2195 PEVYDDLGGNKIISLV
-2208 ELMDDPTEA
+2208 EDPTEA
-2217 EEKDIRKLTG
+2217 NEDDIRKLTG

-2242 DLIERYNEL
+2242 DLIERYNDL

-2257 MGTNKLES
+2257 MGTNKLEA
-2265 KASDLDA
+2265 KAADLDA
-2272 ETISSEPITED
+2272 KTISSEPITED
-2283 KGVQSDFGKPA
+2283 KGTLSDFGKPA
-2294 YMERVDVKRTVK
+2294 YMEKVDVKRTVK

-2314 DQVNESRGGKTSSE
+2314 DQIKENLGEKTPSQ

-2341 RSYIDERVKGLIGE
+2341 REYIDERVKDLVGE
-2355 DDVKAETIN
+2355 DDVKAENIN

-2393 GVFVYGA
+2393 GVFVYGVV
-2400 ITNITNNKKTKNPVA
+2400 TNITNSKKTKNPVA

-2492 YAAVNNMGQILSYT
+2492 YAAVNNMGQIMSYT
-2506 KKDGTTG
+2506 KEDGTTG

-2526 TKKDAPVKL
+2526 SKKDAPVKL

-2540 VVNFFESFGNGT
+2540 VVNFFENFGNGT
-2552 VSTEDSNLR
+2552 VATEDSNLR
-2561 IVKRGNAYDFF
+2561 IVKRGNHYDFF
-2572 TESSKKLGGE
+2572 TESSKKLGGV
-2582 YFLDKGLTSIVGDF
+2582 YFLDKDLTSVVGDF

-2620 LADKGVTLIAAN
+2620 LKDKGVTLVAAN

-2686 VYFVGNPREI
+2686 VYFVGNPRQI

-2719 RPRDDSQAKLLHDGL
+2719 RPRDDSQANLLHDGL
-2734 EKVNS
+2734 EKVND

-2746 TQKSDDKIKRAASD
+2746 TQKSNDKIKRAASD

-2770 SEEQIQK
+2770 SEEQIQQ

-2815 VDVRGLEKYD
+2815 IDVRGLEKYD
-2825 NTAYGSVIYQ
+2825 NTSYGSVIYQ
-2835 KQFSPRDSINSLQ
+2835 KQFSPRGSINSLQ

-2882 GVLSKFAKG
+2882 GVLAKFAKG
-2891 AAGLNEQEAINEL
+2891 DAGLNEQEAINAL
-2904 NETAENL
+2904 NETADDL
-2911 SNLIKANKPA
+2911 SNQIKANKPE

-2946 FAIKTLY
+2946 SAIKTLY

-2996 EDPVTIRHE
+2996 QDPVTIRHE
-3005 IVHSLEQMM
+3005 ITHSLEQMM

-3019 ADVIM
+3019 ADLVM
-3024 DWSDKLGKAIKNEKS
+3024 DWSDKMGKAIKNDKS
-3039 PKAQAYFRAVLEF
+3039 PKAQAYFRAVLDF
-3052 FENPSEESY
+3052 FENPTEESY
-3061 KHAMSLLPSYDYY
+3061 KRAIALLPSYDYY

-3109 FEAFK
+3109 FEALK

-3168 PAPLATWQSAS
+3168 PAPLATWQSAN
-3179 ESKIDNWIY
+3179 ESKIDNFIY
-3188 KWRDKHVDTKRVVEA
+3188 KLQDKHVDTKRVVEA
-3203 IKNEIGRIEDAWD
+3203 IKNEVGRIEDAWD
-3216 PYLKEELFHGKTA
+3216 PYLQEELFHGRTA
-3229 KQTTDFVKDEL
+3229 KQTTDFLKDDL

-3247 DERNIRLQDFEEYLH
+3247 DKRKIILQDFEEYLH

-3267 IRNDFIAARN
+3267 IRNEHIASRD
-3277 PEMPDGGSGLFNAE
+3277 PEKQDGGSGIFNAE
-3291 VDKYMAALDKKP
+3291 VDNYMAALDKKP
-3303 ELKKD
+3303 ALKKD
-3308 YEELADKIDNIVK
+3308 YEELADKIDGIVK

-3338 IAWRDKLPLYVPLNR
+3338 AAWREKLPFYVPLNR
-3353 DKDELDYV
+3353 DPDELDYV

-3376 FSRAATG
+3376 FSKAATG

-3388 ADIMGNIA
+3388 VDIVGNIA
-3396 IQRERAIVRA
+3396 LQRERAIVRA

-3416 ALAIT
+3416 ALAIQ

-3440 KLYAEMVSMGMSP
+3440 KLYAEMVSMRMSP
-3453 ADAQN
+3453 SDAEN

-3464 VASIDSTTGLVRYS
+3464 VARIDSTTGLVVYE
-3478 VNPALRKSDNV
+3478 VNASLRKSDNV
-3489 LPVII
+3489 MPVRI
-3494 NGEERFVFFNPGNPS
+3494 NGEDRYVFFNAGNPN

-3519 LDANQMDETVQGI
+3519 LDVNQMDEVVNGV
-3532 AEITRFIAAANTQY
+3532 AEITRFIAAASTQY
-3546 NPVFGAFNFARD
+3546 NPVFGAFNFVRD

-3578 TTDSVVAVRA
+3578 TTDSMVAVRA
-3588 IYRILRGK
+3588 IYRDLRGNG
-3596 PATSPA
+3596 ATTPE
-3602 MQKWMDLFEQFQQ
+3602 MKKWIDLFEQFQQ

-3627 RGKGKETIVARELAR
+3627 RGKGKETIVARELSR
-3642 LDRNNAKKVAYAV
+3642 LDRNNAKKAAYAV

-3677 GLDQGLTVDRA
+3677 ALDQGLSVDRA
-3688 ASVAKNITVNFNRKG
+3688 ASLAKNLTVNFNRKG
-3703 ANAPTVGALYAF
+3703 ANTPTIGALYAF

-3752 MFLGVM
+3752 MLIGVM
-3758 QTALLA
+3758 QTAILA

-3775 WIKAKNLVFPTFG
+3775 WIKSKNLIIPTG
-3788 VFGEGKYILVPMPLG
+3788 DGKYLTIPMPLG
-3803 FNVFPNVGRIV
+3803 FNIFPNVGRII

-3824 MKGKRD
+3824 MKGKLD
-3830 LKKTITSI
+3830 LKKTVTSI
-3838 ASAILDS
+3838 AAAVLGSV
-3845 MNPLGSSTFAQ
+3845 NPLGSSTFAQ
-3856 TISPTI
+3856 TISPTVV
-3862 LDPITGAFFEN
+3862 DPLVAAFAEN

-3879 PVYKEDKALS
+3879 PIAKQDQALA

-3923 GAFSPTADQLSY
+3923 GLISPTADQLSY
-3935 VAGQYAGGVGKL
+3935 ITGQYTGGVGKL
-3947 AVQTAE
+3947 VVQTGE
-3953 YAKSKVIGEELQPYQ
+3953 YLKAKAIGEELQPYQ
-3968 VPIVGKMYGDI
+3968 VPIAGKLYGDI
-3979 NTPAAISGKFYD
+3979 NTPAAVSGKFYE
-3991 NIIEMS
+3991 NIIDMS

-4010 VTEYYKENPEA
+4010 VSTYYKENPEA
-4021 KLWQRANYVE
+4021 RLWQRANYVE
-4031 NQIVR
+4031 NEIAKL
-4036 IKKERKALKERN
+4036 KKEKKALKERN
-4048 APDAQLKRKD
+4048 APDAQIKRKD
-4058 EQIKLMME
+4058 ENIKQLME
-4066 SFNKEV
+4066 AFNKEV

>member
-1 MALPAGFEVIKSPY
+1 MPLPPGFVLDEPSSETKEKAKPSSIKLPPGFVLDEPPKEKVETPYTVGSGILDLLKQTVSPTISGVLQTPYGAELAAKGLARRSLEGEPEAIMPSSMYSPGLDTEETLFGLETDAQKARRKLEAQRSVAAMPSLPGAKYLADVGNKVQQNIYESLSDKGKQALEESKITGNIFKGEVDFGKNPTAMGYALQVANVFGSMAPVIATALVTKSPTAAGFV
-15 DIEKESKKL
+15 
-24 PQGFTSIEN
+24 G
-33 PFKLPERVVKEP
+33 
-45 PSFSDRFSDRFS
+45 
-57 DILKSGIGFDEP
+57 GAMAADE
-69 ASAQE
+69 AGQNAAQE
-74 IAALQKPKEG
+74 FAKLSHSQLLTQSPFYAQMISGGASPKEARELTIQKAAESGAALQ
-84 IASLRPEEASTAKV
+84 
-98 NDKGQITSMTGE
+98 
-110 EYLASVAKRKQEVP
+110 
-124 ERTISGTV
+124 
-132 IDAGIALLKTA
+132 
-143 ISVPEGYVGL
+143 GL
-153 VNLPT
+153 VAT
-158 MGYAGKILQ
+158 
-167 TAGFNPKEAKA
+167 
-178 ILDTYYSEAQQSAD
+178 
-192 RRVSETKG
+192 
-200 MAPTVG
+200 
-206 AALENPS
+206 
-213 VILKSIAESIGP
+213 
-225 MLGGAFIAK
+225 
-234 GLMKGAPAIAPYI
+234 
-247 AGGLGEG
+247 
-254 IMGAGSAA
+254 
-262 EQIRQ
+262 
-267 ESKDQLLS
+267 
-275 GKQVLSAIG
+275 
-284 SGIGTAL
+284 
-291 FGIAGGRLAHKLGFE
+291 FGDSFTG
-306 DIDTLLVSGSTQ
+306 
-318 AGSKSVKDFAKKA
+318 
-331 LFSGVS
+331 
-337 EGLFEEM
+337 
-344 PQSAQEQMW
+344 
-353 MNYATDKPLLQGV
+353 
-366 PEAMG
+366 
-371 MGLVTGAAMGIG
+371 GLVTGAFDKILKKAAKTGWGRTIAG
-383 STALAGRRKPT
+383 GLVSSAEEGLQETAEGLA
-394 QQELA
+394 
-399 PSVRVEPY
+399 SDV
-407 LDQQPAGIAGLAPTA
+407 GIASVLPTKEIGEDSA
-422 PTEPIAAKAPSTPPA
+422 ANLILGALGGAGPGAVRGVHINETPQEKRARIFADLMNESVKGGRINKEAVNQQAINAMRSDRGFQAGNNIRFDPITGEPTLYQEQEVPA
-437 GIAALAPETAEPTQG
+437 GIAALAPKAPVVEPTGIAPVATEEAPSPTEG
-452 IAALVPPVETEASA
+452 IAALLPPATPVTTETEE
-466 DGEAQDTASMMREVN
+466 GPAQDTEAMMREINEV
-481 KALGIPETTLPP
+481 LGLTVAPTLP
-493 VKVETPARD
+493 
-502 GVVPAKPDAGVTAT
+502 
-516 EEVSQSAAIEEFKEK
+516 
-531 SDALLAEMKKITAAN
+531 
-546 DLLILEPGSPDFD
+546 
-559 AVFKEKMKLHDAH
+559 
-572 QVVSDQ
+572 
-578 LQALTVTPSTTPTE
+578 
-592 TTVKETPPFVV
+592 
-603 GDKTGSGRVT
+603 
-613 VLKDVNG
+613 
-620 VQVPFYISTGKGGKA
+620 
-635 NVETGKW
+635 
-642 YPFFGVGPD
+642 
-651 GWFNKGTEKDINT
+651 
-664 FYGSPELKAAADEL
+664 
-678 NNTVGDIRQQMGKL
+678 
-692 PSSKEL
+692 
-698 GVNVNTDMRPTAYGE
+698 GVNVEEPKVTEVKPTVAAAGPFVRKQME
-713 SNTIL
+713 EAAPVTPTPVSIEGAL
-718 NIRDTL
+718 SGIKTL
-724 NKIRSQKT
+724 
-732 EGKPS
+732 
-737 ATKAPQTKQ
+737 
-746 AETQGQQAPAAPVK
+746 ETQQTETQEQQAPATPVNQLRPRVDAVIQSFKDADMSDYGDIIENAARKSFTAENVDFWEDYAKRMIAERNLINGAQQGTNKPIAPVYRTLADLYEGK
-760 PPVTPTVKPATG
+760 YENQSGLAISKEVTDSVLNQVNAYVKQAADLGVNLEDIDGRFPKALQELKRGDSQLRGQFIRYANTRKRIERDYKNADVNG
-772 PESRAPQVP
+772 FLEAEQELGAMIGE
-781 DLKKYTPTEAK
+781 DLKT
-792 DQWNSAGQGK
+792 K
-802 RSAVI
+802 R
-807 SRLEN
+807 
-812 KKLEKEIIGKSWED
+812 
-826 LTPEQRKATKS
+826 EQSPNNFLPKT
-837 ALDEDFFTPSSY
+837 
-849 TNTKGEQVRTGPPVM
+849 
-864 PVGAAPV
+864 
-871 VTPPAPV
+871 
-878 VAPSAPVVTPA
+878 PSAPVITPA

-897 TEKVNKAKDDLMDA
+897 TAKVDKAKDDLMAA

-970 KDAANKITLDHLQG
+970 KEAASKITLDHLQG

-989 AGKYQGASS
+989 AGKYQDQGASS

-1009 EAEAEEVQADLAT
+1009 EAEAEEEAPAQAPVQANLAT
-1022 PDGKFSIAQKIA
+1022 PDGKFFIAQKIA

-1041 GFNNII
+1041 GFANII

-1078 VVLSSRNIVEQGR
+1078 VVLASRNIVQQGR

-1111 PNLAVRSST
+1111 PNLSVRSST
-1120 SVADQAYSTPA
+1120 SVANQAYSTPNA
-1131 PLAYVASELA
+1131 LAFVASELA
-1141 GIDNKTSVHEPA
+1141 GINRSTSVYEPT
-1153 AGNGMLTIGANP
+1153 AGNGMLLIGANP

-1174 ANRFQMLQ
+1174 ANRYQMLT
-1182 RILEGG
+1182 RILDGA

-1200 ENSSFDVV
+1200 ENGSFDVV

-1336 VSRGNVS
+1336 VPSGDVGT
-1343 PTGVDGGVSTEGGT
+1343 TGVDRGVSTKGGA
-1357 KPGAVDRGTERP
+1357 KPSPVGERTERP
-1369 VNVAGTERGKPA
+1369 SDVAGTEGGKPS
-1381 GGSERDVSEAGTT
+1381 GVSERGVSEAGPA
-1394 RGGQREPTGE
+1394 GGGERKPSGE
-1404 RAGEKQPKPENAP
+1404 RAGEGKPKPS
-1417 KRDVD
+1417 DVSERGAN
-1422 KGTVPSQGERGKPTS
+1422 KGPVPSEGERGKPTG
-1437 ERGAEGNKPGGVGG
+1437 ERGAEGNKPGKLAG
-1451 VSAVSGERIESGL
+1451 VSVVSGERIESGL
-1464 KERAGQEEET
+1464 KERVGQEEET
-1474 SSQVTYT
+1474 ASQVTYT
-1481 PKSSAI
+1481 PKSNAT
-1487 AVGTLAPRAMAQAI
+1487 AVGTLAPRAMAQSI

-1515 DDFVAEALE
+1515 DDFVAESLD
-1524 MDPETLRENF
+1524 MDPETLREKF

-1555 IIGDQTGVGKGR
+1555 IIGDQTGIGKGR
-1567 VVAAMIKYALI
+1567 VVAAMIRYALI

-1604 MTDELGIDT
+1604 MTDELGLDT
-1613 ANTKILMTNAGKTVP
+1613 AKPKIFITNGSESIP
-1628 YKLVRKVNGEPTEVK
+1628 YTLVRQVNGEKTESN
-1643 LNLKAPKSSVD
+1643 LTLKAPKTGAA
-1654 KLDEMLETMQENESL
+1654 LDGIMKEMQEKEDL
-1669 GDFKVIFT
+1669 GDYKVIFT
-1677 TYNQLQTVKG
+1677 TYSQLQTVKG
-1687 KTTTRQRFIKQFGA
+1687 KETERQKFIKQFGA

-1713 GGAGETQARTKEQQQ
+1713 GGAGETQARTKEQQE

-1747 VQNAYGTFF
+1747 VQNAFGTFF

-1782 LSDLADAIKNGGIP
+1782 LADLADAIKSGGIP

-1802 TMLAKVGQY
+1802 NMLAKVGQY

-1820 VSYDTVETKVNK
+1820 VSYDTVETKVDK
-1832 DTAENMA
+1832 ETAENMA
-1839 STMSQILAFSRVKE
+1839 SSMRQILAFSRAKE
-1853 TVVKELQ
+1853 EVVKGLQ
-1860 KEFDKEGKKAGIE
+1860 KEFDKQGTKVGGG
-1873 SGEKT
+1873 GEKT
-1878 QVQSVNFGAGMH
+1878 QVQSANFGSIMH
-1890 TLIDQMLLSLKAQD
+1890 NLIDQMLLSLKAQD
-1904 SVRHAVERLKAG
+1904 SVRHAIARLEAG

-1922 VANTMGSFLDD
+1922 VSNTMGSFLQN
-1933 YSEEMGIRV
+1933 YAEEMGLV
-1942 GDPIDLSFADL
+1942 TGDPVDLSFADL
-1953 YQKYLE
+1953 YQRYLE
-1959 KQRNIKIKHPGGR
+1959 KQRVIKIKRPGGTT
-1972 VEEYRLTDQDL
+1972 EEYRLTDQDL
-1983 GAYLTEEFNTIR
+1983 GPALTEQFNAIR
-1995 SFINDAGFGDA
+1995 DFIDDAGFGSA
-2006 PISPIDYIHNELNKV
+2006 PISPIDYIHNELNK
-2021 KIKDASG
+2021 A
-2028 NERNI
+2028 NY
-2033 KTGEITG
+2033 KTEEITG
-2040 RTTTINYSSGT
+2040 RTITLNYSSGK
-2051 PILTSRNPTIKN
+2051 PLLTSRSANIKQ
-2063 RVDTVDN
+2063 RVNAVKN
-2070 FNDGKIDVI
+2070 FNNGTADVI

-2088 LSLHASKRFKDQ
+2088 LSLHASERVDDKR
-2100 SKRHMIIVQPEK
+2100 KRHMIIVQPEK

-2127 GQIMPPAYSQMM
+2127 GQVITPAYSQMM

-2173 EGTVDF
+2173 EGAVDF

-2195 QEVYEALGGNKVI
+2195 PEVYEDLGGNKIISLV
-2208 ELMDDPTEA
+2208 EDPTEA
-2217 EEKDIRKLTG
+2217 NEDDIRKLTG

-2242 DLIERYNEL
+2242 DLVERYNDL
-2251 VTREDS
+2251 VTREES
-2257 MGTNKLES
+2257 MGTNKLEA
-2265 KASDLDA
+2265 KAADLDA
-2272 ETISSEPITED
+2272 KTISSEPITED
-2283 KGVQSDFGKPA
+2283 KGTQSDFGKPA
-2294 YMERVDVKRTVK
+2294 YMEKVDVKRTVK

-2314 DQVNESRGGKTSSE
+2314 DQIKENLGEKTPSQ

-2341 RSYIDERVKGLIGE
+2341 RSYIDERVEGLIGE
-2355 DDVKAETIN
+2355 DDVKAENIN

-2393 GVFVYGA
+2393 GVFVYGVV
-2400 ITNITNNKKTKNPVA
+2400 TNITNSKKTKNPVA

-2492 YAAVNNMGQILSYT
+2492 YAAVNNMGQIMSYT
-2506 KKDGTTG
+2506 KEDGTTG

-2526 TKKDAPVKL
+2526 SKKDAPVKL
-2535 KSAND
+2535 KSVND
-2540 VVNFFESFGNGT
+2540 VINFFENFGNGT

-2561 IVKRGNAYDFF
+2561 IVKRGNHYDFF

-2582 YFLDKGLTSIVGDF
+2582 YFLDKDLLRIVGDF
-2596 YKTGSVMKATYVSL
+2596 YKTGSVMKSTYVSL
-2610 GDVERAVQYL
+2610 GDMERAVQYL
-2620 LADKGVTLIAAN
+2620 LKDKGVTLVAAN

-2642 PKPFTPGLANVSYNN
+2642 PKPFTPGLEN
-2657 AYHSGDL
+2657 
-2664 GYGKDTVLGRMS
+2664 
-2676 GRSTGHFGTG
+2676 
-2686 VYFVGNPREI
+2686 I
-2696 KSPFGLR
+2696 
-2703 NDRPTQKVSFD
+2703 
-2714 GFNLA
+2714 
-2719 RPRDDSQAKLLHDGL
+2719 
-2734 EKVNS
+2734 
-2739 LVTADLE
+2739 
-2746 TQKSDDKIKRAASD
+2746 
-2760 IWFAVGAGKF
+2760 
-2770 SEEQIQK
+2770 
-2777 AIRDALAEA
+2777 
-2786 APLYDE
+2786 
-2792 VAHTSKY
+2792 
-2799 VESASTRVMKK
+2799 
-2810 LGFDG
+2810 
-2815 VDVRGLEKYD
+2815 
-2825 NTAYGSVIYQ
+2825 
-2835 KQFSPRDSINSLQ
+2835 
-2848 NQGPIGQRLN
+2848 NQGPISQRLN
-2858 LDENRFLDRD
+2858 LDENRFMDRD

-2882 GVLSKFAKG
+2882 GVLAKFAKG

-2911 SNLIKANKPA
+2911 SNQIKISKPE

-2946 FAIKTLY
+2946 SAIKTLY
-2953 ERHPKVLEGMKF
+2953 ERHPKVLEGLKF

-2970 AANPNAAGE
+2970 AANPNAAGQ

-3014 SAEAA
+3014 SGEAA

-3024 DWSDKLGKAIKNEKS
+3024 DWSDKLGKAIKNDKS

-3052 FENPSEESY
+3052 FEKPTEETY
-3061 KHAMSLLPSYDYY
+3061 KRAMSLLPSYDYY

-3109 FEAFK
+3109 FEALK

-3125 HKAFSQI
+3125 HKAFNQI

-3142 SVLNDYVL
+3142 AVLNDYVL

-3168 PAPLATWQSAS
+3168 PAPLATWQSAN
-3179 ESKIDNWIY
+3179 ESKIDNFIY
-3188 KWRDKHVDTKRVVEA
+3188 KYQDKHVDTKRVVEA
-3203 IKNEIGRIEDAWD
+3203 IKNEVGRIEDVWD
-3216 PYLKEELFHGKTA
+3216 PYLQEELFHGRTA
-3229 KQTTDFVKDEL
+3229 KQTTDFLKDEL

-3247 DERNIRLQDFEEYLH
+3247 DKRKISLQDFEEYLH

-3267 IRNDFIAARN
+3267 IRNEHIAARN

-3303 ELKKD
+3303 ALKKD
-3308 YEELADKIDNIVK
+3308 YEELAAKIDKIVE
-3321 GTQDLL
+3321 GTQDIL

-3338 IAWRDKLPLYVPLNR
+3338 AAWREKLPFYVPLNR
-3353 DKDELDYV
+3353 DEDELDYV

-3376 FSRAATG
+3376 FSKAATG

-3388 ADIMGNIA
+3388 VDIVGNIA
-3396 IQRERAIVRA
+3396 LQRERSIVRA

-3416 ALAIT
+3416 ALAIQ

-3458 IIKEPK
+3458 IIQEPK
-3464 VASIDSTTGLVRYS
+3464 VASIDSTTGLVRYY
-3478 VNPALRKSDNV
+3478 VNPSLRKSDNV

-3494 NGEERFVFFNPGNPS
+3494 NGEERFVFFNPGNPQ

-3519 LDANQMDETVQGI
+3519 LDVNQIDETVQGI
-3532 AEITRFIAAANTQY
+3532 AEVTRFIAAASTQY

-3558 VQSAAINLSSTPIAD
+3558 IQGAAINLSSTPIAD

-3578 TTDSVVAVRA
+3578 TADSMKAVRA
-3588 IYRILRGK
+3588 IYRDLRGK
-3596 PATSPA
+3596 GATTPE
-3602 MQKWMDLFEQFQQ
+3602 MKKWMDLFEQYQQ

-3642 LDRNNAKKVAYAV
+3642 LDRNNVKKVAYAV

-3677 GLDQGLTVDRA
+3677 ALDQGLTVDRA

-3703 ANAPTVGALYAF
+3703 ANTSTIGALYAF

-3738 MSLSPAGKK
+3738 MRLSPAGKK

-3758 QTALLA
+3758 QTAILA

-3775 WIKAKNLVFPTFG
+3775 WVKSKNLVIPTG
-3788 VFGEGKYILVPMPLG
+3788 DGGYLMIPMPLG
-3803 FNVFPNVGRIV
+3803 FNIFPNVGRIV

-3830 LKKTITSI
+3830 LKKTITSL

-3845 MNPLGSSTFAQ
+3845 VNPLGSSTFAQ
-3856 TISPTI
+3856 TLAPTVV
-3862 LDPITGAFFEN
+3862 DPFIGIAEN

-3879 PVYKEDKALS
+3879 PISKEDKALA
-3889 PTPGYQR
+3889 PTPGYKR
-3896 SRDSANFMFQGLAY
+3896 SRDSANGLFQGLAY

-3923 GAFSPTADQLSY
+3923 GLVSPTAEQLSY
-3935 VAGQYAGGVGKL
+3935 IAGQYTGGVGKL

-3953 YAKSKVIGEELQPYQ
+3953 YAKAKAIGEELQPYQ
-3968 VPIVGKMYGDI
+3968 VPIKGKLYGDI

-3997 KHESIIK
+3997 KHENIIK
-4004 DMKGKG
+4004 GMKGKG
-4010 VTEYYKENPEA
+4010 VAEYYQENPEA
-4021 KLWQRANYVE
+4021 RLWQRANYVE
-4031 NQIVR
+4031 NEIAK

-4048 APDAQLKRKD
+4048 APDEQLKRKD
-4058 EQIKLMME
+4058 ERIKQLMQA
-4066 SFNKEV
+4066 FNKEV

>member
-1 MALPAGFEVIKSPY
+1 MPLPPGFVLDEPSSETKERAKPKGFNLPPGFVLDEPTKEKVETPYGIGAGILDLLKQTVSPSIAGVLQTPYGAELAAKGLARRSLEGEPEAIMPSSVYSPGLDTQESLFGPETDAQKARRSLGAQRAVAAMPSIPGAKYLADVGNKVQQNIYESLSDKGKQALE
-15 DIEKESKKL
+15 ESKITGNIFK
-24 PQGFTSIEN
+24 GEVDFGKN
-33 PFKLPERVVKEP
+33 P
-45 PSFSDRFSDRFS
+45 
-57 DILKSGIGFDEP
+57 
-69 ASAQE
+69 
-74 IAALQKPKEG
+74 
-84 IASLRPEEASTAKV
+84 T
-98 NDKGQITSMTGE
+98 
-110 EYLASVAKRKQEVP
+110 
-124 ERTISGTV
+124 
-132 IDAGIALLKTA
+132 
-143 ISVPEGYVGL
+143 
-153 VNLPT
+153 T
-158 MGYAGKILQ
+158 MGYALQ
-167 TAGFNPKEAKA
+167 VANVFGSMAPVIATALITKSPTAGGFVGGAMAADEAGQNAAQEFAKLSDSQLRTQSPFYAQMIAGGASPKEARELTIQKA
-178 ILDTYYSEAQQSAD
+178 AES
-192 RRVSETKG
+192 
-200 MAPTVG
+200 G
-206 AALENPS
+206 AALQ
-213 VILKSIAESIGP
+213 
-225 MLGGAFIAK
+225 
-234 GLMKGAPAIAPYI
+234 GLVA
-247 AGGLGEG
+247 
-254 IMGAGSAA
+254 
-262 EQIRQ
+262 
-267 ESKDQLLS
+267 
-275 GKQVLSAIG
+275 
-284 SGIGTAL
+284 T
-291 FGIAGGRLAHKLGFE
+291 FGDSFTG
-306 DIDTLLVSGSTQ
+306 
-318 AGSKSVKDFAKKA
+318 
-331 LFSGVS
+331 
-337 EGLFEEM
+337 
-344 PQSAQEQMW
+344 
-353 MNYATDKPLLQGV
+353 
-366 PEAMG
+366 
-371 MGLVTGAAMGIG
+371 GLVTGAFDKILKKAAKTSWGRVIAGGAVSAGEEGIQE
-383 STALAGRRKPT
+383 TAEGVASDL
-394 QQELA
+394 
-399 PSVRVEPY
+399 
-407 LDQQPAGIAGLAPTA
+407 GIASVLPTK
-422 PTEPIAAKAPSTPPA
+422 EIGEDSAANLILGALGGAGPGAVRGVHINETPQEKRARILSDLINESVKRKKINPRATDQEAINAMQPSGGFVAGTNIRVDPRTGERVLFQEPA
-437 GIAALAPETAEPTQG
+437 GIAALPQVETPAVTAEPTEG
-452 IAALVPPVETEASA
+452 IAALVPPVAPITPAVAPVVAPTAQEE
-466 DGEAQDTASMMREVN
+466 GEAQDTAAMMREIN
-481 KALGIPETTLPP
+481 EALGLPTEKTLPP
-493 VKVETPARD
+493 VKVEEPTI
-502 GVVPAKPDAGVTAT
+502 VKT
-516 EEVSQSAAIEEFKEK
+516 EEKTNAPEAIE
-531 SDALLAEMKKITAAN
+531 T
-546 DLLILEPGSPDFD
+546 
-559 AVFKEKMKLHDAH
+559 
-572 QVVSDQ
+572 Q
-578 LQALTVTPSTTPTE
+578 
-592 TTVKETPPFVV
+592 
-603 GDKTGSGRVT
+603 
-613 VLKDVNG
+613 
-620 VQVPFYISTGKGGKA
+620 
-635 NVETGKW
+635 
-642 YPFFGVGPD
+642 
-651 GWFNKGTEKDINT
+651 
-664 FYGSPELKAAADEL
+664 
-678 NNTVGDIRQQMGKL
+678 
-692 PSSKEL
+692 
-698 GVNVNTDMRPTAYGE
+698 
-713 SNTIL
+713 
-718 NIRDTL
+718 
-724 NKIRSQKT
+724 
-732 EGKPS
+732 
-737 ATKAPQTKQ
+737 Q
-746 AETQGQQAPAAPVK
+746 AETQKQQAPAEFKVPVGFRYSLLESPAFGNEQPLSFEDTNFELEALEDSANKGRMTPERFAQSEIGKRLDTVQIMQINAGLRIDPVGTIKALRENIAPITQAQEQQAPTAPIEQKALTPNQVAKMTDAQLETEVNNIKLRDSEFNLVK
-760 PPVTPTVKPATG
+760 AEIEKRKVALVTPPVAPSKPETG
-772 PESRAPQVP
+772 PDSRAPQVP

-802 RSAVI
+802 RAAVI

-837 ALDEDFFTPSSY
+837 ALDEDFFMPGSY
-849 TNTKGEQVRTGPPVM
+849 TNTKGEQVRTGPSVM
-864 PVGAAPV
+864 PVGAA
-871 VTPPAPV
+871 APV
-878 VAPSAPVVTPA
+878 TTPSAPVVTPA

-897 TEKVNKAKDDLMDA
+897 TAKVDKAKDDLMAA

-960 ILNTIREKFG
+960 ILKTIRDKFG

-989 AGKYQGASS
+989 AGKYQDQGAST

-1009 EAEAEEVQADLAT
+1009 EAEAEEAPAKAPVQADLTT
-1022 PDGKFSIAQKIA
+1022 PDGKFAVAQKIA

-1041 GFNNII
+1041 GFNNIV

-1065 EAAKNADEAIEVG
+1065 ESAKNADEAIEVG
-1078 VVLSSRNIVEQGR
+1078 VVLASRNIVEQGR

-1111 PNLAVRSST
+1111 PNLSVRSST
-1120 SVADQAYSTPA
+1120 SVANQAYSTPNA
-1131 PLAYVASELA
+1131 LAFLASELA
-1141 GIDNKTSVHEPA
+1141 GIDQKTSVYEPT
-1153 AGNGMLTIGANP
+1153 AGNGMLLIGANP

-1182 RILEGG
+1182 RMLEGA

-1200 ENSSFDVV
+1200 ENGSFDVV

-1247 VQATTEDGRREG
+1247 VQATTEEGRREG

-1336 VSRGNVS
+1336 VPRGDVGTTGANV
-1343 PTGVDGGVSTEGGT
+1343 GVSTEGGA
-1357 KPGAVDRGTERP
+1357 KPGAVGERTERQGNEPSTEGGKPSGVSERGVSEAGPTGGGERKPSGERAGEGQPRPTNVPERGANERP
-1369 VNVAGTERGKPA
+1369 VPGEGERGKPA
-1381 GGSERDVSEAGTT
+1381 G
-1394 RGGQREPTGE
+1394 
-1404 RAGEKQPKPENAP
+1404 
-1417 KRDVD
+1417 
-1422 KGTVPSQGERGKPTS
+1422 
-1437 ERGAEGNKPGGVGG
+1437 ERGAEGNKPGKLAG
-1451 VSAVSGERIESGL
+1451 VSVVSGERIESGL
-1464 KERAGQEEET
+1464 KERVGQEEET
-1474 SSQVTYT
+1474 ASQVTYT
-1481 PKSSAI
+1481 PKSNAT
-1487 AVGTLAPRAMAQAI
+1487 AVGTLAPRAMAQSI

-1515 DDFVAEALE
+1515 DEFVAESLE
-1524 MDPETLRENF
+1524 MDPETLREKF
-1534 SAEQIDALVLAIRN
+1534 SGEQIDALVLAIRN

-1567 VVAAMIKYALI
+1567 VVAAMIRYALI

-1604 MTDELGIDT
+1604 MTDELGLDT
-1613 ANTKILMTNAGKTVP
+1613 AKPKIFITNGSESIP
-1628 YKLVRKVNGEPTEVK
+1628 YTLLRKVNGEMTENN
-1643 LNLKAPKSSVD
+1643 LTLKAPKSGA
-1654 KLDEMLETMQENESL
+1654 KLDEMMKEMQEKEDL

-1677 TYNQLQTVKG
+1677 TYSQLQTVKE
-1687 KTTTRQRFIKQFGA
+1687 KSTERQRFIKQFGA

-1728 KQKEGKGLAQGRAA
+1728 KQKEGKGLAQGRAG

-1747 VQNAYGTFF
+1747 VQNAFGTFF

-1782 LSDLADAIKNGGIP
+1782 LADLADAIKSGGIP

-1820 VSYDTVETKVNK
+1820 VSYDTVETKVDK
-1832 DTAENMA
+1832 ETAENMA
-1839 STMSQILAFSRVKE
+1839 SSMRQILAFSRAKE
-1853 TVVKELQ
+1853 EVVKGLQ
-1860 KEFDKEGKKAGIE
+1860 KEFDKQGAKTGGV
-1873 SGEKT
+1873 GEKT
-1878 QVQSVNFGAGMH
+1878 QVQSANFGSIMH
-1890 TLIDQMLLSLKAQD
+1890 NLIDQMLLSLKAQD
-1904 SVRHAVERLKAG
+1904 SVRHAIERLKAG

-1922 VANTMGSFLDD
+1922 VSNTMGSFLQN
-1933 YSEEMGIRV
+1933 YAEEMGLV
-1942 GDPIDLSFADL
+1942 TGDEVNLTFADL
-1953 YQKYLE
+1953 YQRYLE
-1959 KQRNIKIKHPGGR
+1959 KQRVIKIKRPGGQT
-1972 VEEYRLTDQDL
+1972 EEYRLTDEDL
-1983 GAYLTEEFNTIR
+1983 GKQLTEQFNAIKN
-1995 SFINDAGFGDA
+1995 FIDNAGFGSA
-2006 PISPIDYIHNELNKV
+2006 PISPIDYLHTELNK
-2021 KIKDASG
+2021 AG
-2028 NERNI
+2028 Y
-2033 KTGEITG
+2033 KTEEITG
-2040 RTTTINYSSGT
+2040 RTITLNYSSGK
-2051 PILTSRNPTIKN
+2051 PLLTSRSANIKQ
-2063 RVDTVDN
+2063 RVNAVKN
-2070 FNDGKIDVI
+2070 FNSGKADVI

-2088 LSLHASKRFKDQ
+2088 LSLHASEKVEDKR
-2100 SKRHMIIVQPEK
+2100 KRHMIIVQPEK

-2127 GQIMPPAYSQMM
+2127 GQVVTPAYSQMM

-2158 LNANTTGSRKSAVSA
+2158 LNANTTGSRKSAVAA
-2173 EGTVDF
+2173 EGAVDF

-2195 QEVYEALGGNKVI
+2195 PEVYEDIGGKRIVD
-2208 ELMDDPTEA
+2208 LLDDPTEA
-2217 EEKDIRKLTG
+2217 SENDIRRLTG
-2227 YIPILPIKQQEEIYK
+2227 YIPILPIKQQEEVYK

-2272 ETISSEPITED
+2272 KTISSEPITED
-2283 KGVQSDFGKPA
+2283 KGTLSDFGKPA
-2294 YMERVDVKRTVK
+2294 YMEKVDVKRTVK
-2306 PFSKEEVR
+2306 PFSKEEVK
-2314 DQVNESRGGKTSSE
+2314 DQIKENLGEKTPSQ

-2333 LSGLSDRV
+2333 LSGMSDRV
-2341 RSYIDERVKGLIGE
+2341 REYIDERVKDLVGE
-2355 DDVKAETIN
+2355 DDVKAENIN

-2376 VIESFPVGSG
+2376 VIDSFPVGSG

-2393 GVFVYGA
+2393 GVFVYGVV
-2400 ITNITNNKKTKNPVA
+2400 TNITNSKKTKNPVA

-2506 KKDGTTG
+2506 KEDGTTG

-2526 TKKDAPVKL
+2526 SKKDAPVKL

-2540 VVNFFESFGNGT
+2540 VVNFFENFGNGT

-2561 IVKRGNAYDFF
+2561 ITKRGNHYDFF
-2572 TESSKKLGGE
+2572 TESSKKLGGV
-2582 YFLDKGLTSIVGDF
+2582 YFLDKGLTSVVGDF

-2664 GYGKDTVLGRMS
+2664 GYGKDTVLGKMS

-2686 VYFVGNPREI
+2686 VYFVGNPRQI

-2719 RPRDDSQAKLLHDGL
+2719 TPRSNESAQLLHDGL
-2734 EKVNS
+2734 QKVNQ

-2746 TQKSDDKIKRAASD
+2746 TQKSNDKIKRAASD

-2770 SEEQIQK
+2770 SEEQIQQ
-2777 AIRDALAEA
+2777 AIRDALAET
-2786 APLYDE
+2786 APIYDE

-2815 VDVRGLEKYD
+2815 IDVRGLEEFD
-2825 NTAYGSVIYQ
+2825 NTSYGSVIYQ

-2848 NQGPIGQRLN
+2848 NRGPIGQRLN

-2882 GVLSKFAKG
+2882 GVLAKFAKG
-2891 AAGLNEQEAINEL
+2891 DAGLNEQEAINAL
-2904 NETAENL
+2904 NETADNL
-2911 SNLIKANKPA
+2911 SNQIKAAKPE

-2946 FAIKTLY
+2946 SAIKTMY

-2970 AANPNAAGE
+2970 AANPNAAGQ

-3005 IVHSLEQMM
+3005 ITHSLEQMM
-3014 SAEAA
+3014 SGEAA

-3024 DWSDKLGKAIKNEKS
+3024 DWSDKLGKAIKNDKS

-3052 FENPSEESY
+3052 FENPTEESY

-3109 FEAFK
+3109 FEALK

-3132 MSGKM
+3132 MNGKM

-3168 PAPLATWQSAS
+3168 PAPLATWQSAN
-3179 ESKIDNWIY
+3179 ESKIDNLIY
-3188 KWRDKHVDTKRVVEA
+3188 KYQDKHVDTKRVVEA
-3203 IKNEIGRIEDAWD
+3203 IKNEVGRIEDAWD
-3216 PYLKEELFHGKTA
+3216 PYLQEELFHGKTA
-3229 KQTTDFVKDEL
+3229 KQTTDFLKDEL

-3247 DERNIRLQDFEEYLH
+3247 DKRKISLQDFEEYLH

-3267 IRNDFIAARN
+3267 IRNEHIAARN
-3277 PEMPDGGSGLFNAE
+3277 PDRSDGGSGLFNAE
-3291 VDKYMAALDKKP
+3291 VDKYMAALDAKP

-3308 YEELADKIDNIVK
+3308 YEELAAKIDNIVE
-3321 GTQDLL
+3321 GTQDIL

-3338 IAWRDKLPLYVPLNR
+3338 IAWREKLPFYVPFNR
-3353 DKDELDYV
+3353 DPNELDYV

-3376 FSRAATG
+3376 FSKAATG

-3388 ADIMGNIA
+3388 VDIVGNIA
-3396 IQRERAIVRA
+3396 LQRERAIVRA

-3411 GRALY
+3411 GRAVY
-3416 ALAIT
+3416 ALAIQ

-3440 KLYAEMVSMGMSP
+3440 KLYAEMVAMGMSP

-3458 IIKEPK
+3458 IIQEPK
-3464 VASIDSTTGLVRYS
+3464 VASIDSATGLVRYS

-3532 AEITRFIAAANTQY
+3532 AEITRFIAAASTQY

-3558 VQSAAINLSSTPIAD
+3558 VQGAAINLSSTPIAD

-3578 TTDSVVAVRA
+3578 TKDSMVAVRA
-3588 IYRILRGK
+3588 IYRDLRGK
-3596 PATSPA
+3596 GATTPE
-3602 MQKWMDLFEQFQQ
+3602 MKKWMDLFEQYQQ

-3627 RGKGKETIVARELAR
+3627 RGKGKETIVARELSR

-3677 GLDQGLTVDRA
+3677 ALDQGLTVDRA
-3688 ASVAKNITVNFNRKG
+3688 ASLAKNITVNFNRKG
-3703 ANAPTVGALYAF
+3703 ANTPTIGALYAF

-3752 MFLGVM
+3752 MLLGVM
-3758 QTALLA
+3758 QTAILA

-3775 WIKAKNLVFPTFG
+3775 WIKSKNLVLPTFG
-3788 VFGEGKYILVPMPLG
+3788 VFGEGKYMLVPMPLG

-3845 MNPLGSSTFAQ
+3845 VNPLGSSTFAQ
-3856 TISPTI
+3856 TLAPTAI
-3862 LDPITGAFFEN
+3862 DPLIAAFAEN

-3879 PVYKEDKALS
+3879 PISKEDKALA
-3889 PTPGYQR
+3889 PTPGYKR
-3896 SRDSANFMFQGLAY
+3896 SRDSANVLFQGLAY

-3923 GAFSPTADQLSY
+3923 GLLSPTAEQLSY
-3935 VAGQYAGGVGKL
+3935 IAGQYTGGVGKL

-3953 YAKSKVIGEELQPYQ
+3953 YAKAKVIGEELQPYQ
-3968 VPIVGKMYGDI
+3968 IPIVGKLYGDI
-3979 NTPAAISGKFYD
+3979 NTPAAVSGKFYE
-3991 NIIEMS
+3991 NITEMS
-3997 KHESIIK
+3997 KHENIIK
-4004 DMKGKG
+4004 GMKGKEK
-4010 VTEYYKENPEA
+4010 TEYIKDNPEA
-4021 KLWQRANYVE
+4021 QLWHRANYVE
-4031 NQIVR
+4031 NEIAR
-4036 IKKERKALKERN
+4036 LKKERKALKERN
-4048 APDAQLKRKD
+4048 APDAQIKRKD
-4058 EQIKLMME
+4058 ERIKEVME
-4066 SFNKEV
+4066 AFNKEV

>member
-15 DIEKESKKL
+15 DIEKESEKL
-24 PQGFTSIEN
+24 PKGFTSIEN

-84 IASLRPEEASTAKV
+84 IASLRPEKPSTAKV
-98 NDKGQITSMTGE
+98 NDKGQITGMTGE

-153 VNLPT
+153 VDLPT

-167 TAGFNPKEAKA
+167 KAGFNPKEAKA

-200 MAPTVG
+200 VLPTVG

-213 VILKSIAESIGP
+213 VIAKSIAESIGP

-318 AGSKSVKDFAKKA
+318 GGSKSVKDFAKKA

-394 QQELA
+394 QPELT
-399 PSVRVEPY
+399 PRDRVEPY
-407 LDQQPAGIAGLAPTA
+407 LDKQPAGIAALTPTV
-422 PTEPIAAKAPSTPPA
+422 PTEPIAAKAPPTPPA
-437 GIAALAPETAEPTQG
+437 GIAAIAPETAEPTQG
-452 IAALVPPVETEASA
+452 IAALVPPVAPQAPEAE
-466 DGEAQDTASMMREVN
+466 EAQDTASMMQEVN

-493 VKVETPARD
+493 VKVEEPTV
-502 GVVPAKPDAGVTAT
+502 G
-516 EEVSQSAAIEEFKEK
+516 
-531 SDALLAEMKKITAAN
+531 IT
-546 DLLILEPGSPDFD
+546 S
-559 AVFKEKMKLHDAH
+559 
-572 QVVSDQ
+572 
-578 LQALTVTPSTTPTE
+578 
-592 TTVKETPPFVV
+592 PFVV

-651 GWFNKGTEKDINT
+651 GWFNKGTEKDINN
-664 FYGSPELKAAADEL
+664 FYGSPELKTAADEL

-692 PSSKEL
+692 PSSQEL
-698 GVNVNTDMRPTAYGE
+698 GVNVNTDMQPTAYGE

-737 ATKAPQTKQ
+737 ATEAPQTQQ

-760 PPVTPTVKPATG
+760 PPVTPTVKPGTG
-772 PESRAPQVP
+772 PESRAPQVT

-802 RSAVI
+802 RAAII

-812 KKLEKEIIGKSWED
+812 KKLEKEIIGKNWED

-837 ALDEDFFTPSSY
+837 ALDEDFFMPGSY

-864 PVGAAPV
+864 PVGAAAAPV

-889 ITPTTAEE
+889 PTVSKNTIFTDDAAEKARQILR
-897 TEKVNKAKDDLMDA
+897 EKIGKKLYSGGFDPEIQMAGLTLAGYHIEKGARTFAAYAKAMVED
-911 LGDLGEILTK
+911 LGDGVKPYLKSWYMAIRYDPRAETFTK
-921 NTRMN
+921 D
-926 MMPEEEQKLMP
+926 
-937 VLTRLMDAAF
+937 MDTSD
-947 RMGYYKF
+947 
-954 KQAVKF
+954 VV
-960 ILNTIREKFG
+960 EKHDVNA
-970 KDAANKITLDHLQG
+970 K
-984 AYIGM
+984 
-989 AGKYQGASS
+989 
-998 KKEVVSIESLE
+998 
-1009 EAEAEEVQADLAT
+1009 EEVQADLAT

-1111 PNLAVRSST
+1111 PNLSVRSST
-1120 SVADQAYSTPA
+1120 SVANQAYSTPNA
-1131 PLAYVASELA
+1131 LAFVASELA
-1141 GIDNKTSVHEPA
+1141 GINNKTFVYEPT
-1153 AGNGMLTIGANP
+1153 AGNGMLLIGANP

-1174 ANRFQMLQ
+1174 ANRYQMLT
-1182 RILEGG
+1182 RILQGG
-1188 TVTEG
+1188 IVTEA
-1193 NALQSEE
+1193 NALQNEPGE
-1200 ENSSFDVV
+1200 WFDVV

-1219 ISNIDHDIAL
+1219 ISDIDHAIAMQ
-1229 RSLVTMKDD
+1229 SLESMNDE

-1247 VQATTEDGRREG
+1247 VQSNTEEGRREG
-1259 YRANA
+1259 YRGKA
-1264 KRNFYYELYNLYN
+1264 KREFYYNLYNKYN

-1300 IVIDGLGKSKRD
+1300 IVIDGRGKSKRD

-1336 VSRGNVS
+1336 VPRGDVS
-1343 PTGVDGGVSTEGGT
+1343 PTGVDGGVSTEGGA
-1357 KPGAVDRGTERP
+1357 KPGAVDRGTERQGNAPSTEGGKPTGVSERGVSEAGPTTSGQREPGGERASEGKPKPANLPERGTDKGP
-1369 VNVAGTERGKPA
+1369 VSSEGERGKPA
-1381 GGSERDVSEAGTT
+1381 GEGST
-1394 RGGQREPTGE
+1394 
-1404 RAGEKQPKPENAP
+1404 
-1417 KRDVD
+1417 
-1422 KGTVPSQGERGKPTS
+1422 
-1437 ERGAEGNKPGGVGG
+1437 EGNKPGKLAG
-1451 VSAVSGERIESGL
+1451 VSIVSGERVESGL
-1464 KERAGQEEET
+1464 KERVGQEEET
-1474 SSQVTYT
+1474 ASQVTYT
-1481 PKSSAI
+1481 PKSNAT
-1487 AVGTLAPRAMAQAI
+1487 AVGTLAPRAMAQSI

-1515 DDFVAEALE
+1515 DEFVAESLE
-1524 MDPETLRENF
+1524 MDPETLREKF
-1534 SAEQIDALVLAIRN
+1534 SGEQIDALVLAIRN

-1604 MTDELGIDT
+1604 MTDELGLDT
-1613 ANTKILMTNAGKTVP
+1613 AKPKIFITNGSESIP
-1628 YKLVRKVNGEPTEVK
+1628 YTLLRKVNGEMTENN
-1643 LNLKAPKSSVD
+1643 LNLKAPKSGAA
-1654 KLDEMLETMQENESL
+1654 LDGMMKEMQEKEDL

-1677 TYNQLQTVKG
+1677 TYSQLQTVKG
-1687 KTTTRQRFIKQFGA
+1687 KATERQRFIKQFGA
-1701 GNYMIFDESHNA
+1701 ANYMIFDESHNA

-1728 KQKEGKGLAQGRAA
+1728 KEKEGKSLAQGRAS

-1747 VQNAYGTFF
+1747 VQNAFGTFF

-1782 LSDLADAIKNGGIP
+1782 LADLADAIKSGGIP

-1820 VSYDTVETKVNK
+1820 VSYDTQETKVDK
-1832 DTAENMA
+1832 ETAENMA
-1839 STMSQILAFSRVKE
+1839 SSMRMILAFSRAKE
-1853 TVVKELQ
+1853 VVVKDMQ
-1860 KEFDKEGKKAGIE
+1860 KDFDKQGSKASSSSFG
-1873 SGEKT
+1873 GAEKT
-1878 QVQSVNFGAGMH
+1878 QIQSANFGSIMH
-1890 TLIDQMLLSLKAQD
+1890 NLIDQMLLSLKAQD
-1904 SVRHAVERLKAG
+1904 SVNHAIERLKAG

-1922 VANTMGSFLDD
+1922 VSNTMGSFLQN
-1933 YSEEMGIRV
+1933 YAEEMGLV
-1942 GDPIDLSFADL
+1942 TGDEVDLTFADL
-1953 YQKYLE
+1953 YQRYLE
-1959 KQRNIKIKHPGGR
+1959 KQRVIKIKRPGGKTD
-1972 VEEYRLTDQDL
+1972 EYRLTDQDL
-1983 GAYLTEEFNTIR
+1983 GPAMTEQFNAIKD
-1995 SFINDAGFGDA
+1995 FINDAGFGSA
-2006 PISPIDYIHNELNKV
+2006 PISPIDYLHSELNK
-2021 KIKDASG
+2021 AG
-2028 NERNI
+2028 Y
-2033 KTGEITG
+2033 KTEEITG
-2040 RTTTINYSSGT
+2040 RTITLNYSSGK
-2051 PILTSRNPTIKN
+2051 PLLTSRSANIKQ
-2063 RVDTVDN
+2063 RVTAVKN
-2070 FNDGKIDVI
+2070 FNNGKADVI

-2088 LSLHASKRFKDQ
+2088 LSLHASEKVDDKR
-2100 SKRHMIIVQPEK
+2100 KRHMIIVQPEK

-2127 GQIMPPAYSQMM
+2127 GQVVTPAYSQMM

-2158 LNANTTGSRKSAVSA
+2158 LNANTTGSRKSAVAA
-2173 EGTVDF
+2173 EGAVDF

-2195 QEVYEALGGNKVI
+2195 PEVYEDIGGKRIV
-2208 ELMDDPTEA
+2208 ELLDDPTEA
-2217 EEKDIRKLTG
+2217 TENDIRRLTG
-2227 YIPILPIKQQEEIYK
+2227 YIPILPIKQQEEVYK

-2251 VTREDS
+2251 VTREES

-2272 ETISSEPITED
+2272 KTISSEAITED
-2283 KGVQSDFGKPA
+2283 KGTQSDFGKPA

-2341 RSYIDERVKGLIGE
+2341 RSYIDERVKDLIGE

-2393 GVFVYGA
+2393 GVFVYGVV
-2400 ITNITNNKKTKNPVA
+2400 TNITNNKKTKNPVA

-2424 LANGDAKTITL
+2424 LANGDAKTITV
-2435 SFSQVGSSYTLKRE
+2435 SFSQIGSSYTLKRE

-2492 YAAVNNMGQILSYT
+2492 YAAVGNFGQIMSYT
-2506 KKDGTTG
+2506 KEDGTTG

-2526 TKKDAPVKL
+2526 SKKDAPVKL
-2535 KSAND
+2535 KSVND
-2540 VVNFFESFGNGT
+2540 VVNFFDNFGNGT

-2746 TQKSDDKIKRAASD
+2746 TQKSEDKIKRAASD
-2760 IWFAVGAGKF
+2760 IWFAVGVVKF

-2799 VESASTRVMKK
+2799 VESASTRVMKA

-2825 NTAYGSVIYQ
+2825 NTTYGSVIYQ
-2835 KQFSPRDSINSLQ
+2835 RQFSPRDSINSLQ

-3052 FENPSEESY
+3052 FESPSEESY

-3109 FEAFK
+3109 FEALK

-3168 PAPLATWQSAS
+3168 PAPLATWQEAS

-3188 KWRDKHVDTKRVVEA
+3188 KLQDKHVDTKRVVEA

-3216 PYLKEELFHGKTA
+3216 PYLQEELFHGRTA
-3229 KQTTDFVKDEL
+3229 KQTTDFLKDEL

-3247 DERNIRLQDFEEYLH
+3247 DKRKISLQDFEEYLH

-3291 VDKYMAALDKKP
+3291 IDKYMAALDKNP
-3303 ELKKD
+3303 ELKKN
-3308 YEELADKIDNIVK
+3308 YEELADKIDSIVK

-3338 IAWRDKLPLYVPLNR
+3338 IAWRDKLPFYVPLNR

-3376 FSRAATG
+3376 FSKAATG

-3396 IQRERAIVRA
+3396 LQRERAIVRA

-3411 GRALY
+3411 GRAVY

-3440 KLYAEMVSMGMSP
+3440 KLYAEMVAMGMSP

-3519 LDANQMDETVQGI
+3519 LDVNQMDEALSTI
-3532 AEITRFIAAANTQY
+3532 AEITRFIAAASTQY
-3546 NPVFGAFNFARD
+3546 NPVFGAFNFVRD
-3558 VQSAAINLSSTPIAD
+3558 VQGAAINLSSTPIAD

-3578 TTDSVVAVRA
+3578 TTDSFKIVRV
-3588 IYRILRGK
+3588 IYRDLRGK
-3596 PATSPA
+3596 GATTPE
-3602 MQKWMDLFEQFQQ
+3602 MQKWMDLFEQYQK

-3627 RGKGKETIVARELAR
+3627 RGKDKETIVARELGR
-3642 LDRNNAKKVAYAV
+3642 LDRNNAKKAAYAV

-3703 ANAPTVGALYAF
+3703 ANAPTIGALYAF
-3715 FNASVQGTAR
+3715 FNASVQGSAR

-3764 MAGFGPDDPPE
+3764 MGGFGPDDPPE
-3775 WIKAKNLVFPTFG
+3775 WIKSKNLIIPTG
-3788 VFGEGKYILVPMPLG
+3788 DGKYLTIPMPLG

-3814 SEYMMVQSGG
+3814 AEYMMVQSGA

-3830 LKKTITSI
+3830 LKKTITYIGSSI
-3838 ASAILDS
+3838 FDS
-3845 MNPLGSSTFAQ
+3845 FNPLGSSTFAQ
-3856 TISPTI
+3856 TMSPTAI
-3862 LDPITGAFFEN
+3862 DPLIAAFAEN

-3879 PVYKEDKALS
+3879 PIAKEDKALA
-3889 PTPGYQR
+3889 PTPGYKR
-3896 SRDSANFMFQGLAY
+3896 SRDSANGLSQAIAY

-3923 GAFSPTADQLSY
+3923 GLLSPTADQLSY
-3935 VAGQYAGGVGKL
+3935 IAGQYTGGVGKL
-3947 AVQTAE
+3947 AIQSYE
-3953 YAKSKVIGEELQPYQ
+3953 YAKSKAVGEEVQPYQ

-4010 VTEYYKENPEA
+4010 VIEYLQENPEA

-4031 NQIVR
+4031 NQIAR
-4036 IKKERKALKERN
+4036 IKKERKALKERD

-4066 SFNKEV
+4066 AFNKEV

>member
-1 MALPAGFEVIKSPY
+1 MALPEGFVLEEAPQVQGTKNFGLPPGFVL
-15 DIEKESKKL
+15 EKPNEDS
-24 PQGFTSIEN
+24 
-33 PFKLPERVVKEP
+33 
-45 PSFSDRFSDRFS
+45 
-57 DILKSGIGFDEP
+57 SGIADLSRQGASPKGLPDETYLD
-69 ASAQE
+69 S
-74 IAALQKPKEG
+74 
-84 IASLRPEEASTAKV
+84 S
-98 NDKGQITSMTGE
+98 GQITGMTRDT
-110 EYLASVAKRKQEVP
+110 YLASLAKRKEQTP
-124 ERTISGTV
+124 DRSIS
-132 IDAGIALLKTA
+132 DAVLDSGITLLKGT
-143 ISVPEGYVGL
+143 IGLPEAFVGL
-153 VNLPT
+153 ADIPT
-158 MGYAGKILQ
+158 LGVVGKFLQDNGYK
-167 TAGFNPKEAKA
+167 PKEAKA
-178 ILDTYYSEAQQSAD
+178 ILDTYLSEAQQVAN

-200 MAPTVG
+200 FLPTIG

-213 VILKSIAESIGP
+213 VIATSVAESLP
-225 MLGGAFIAK
+225 TMLGGAGIAR
-234 GLMKGAPAIAPYI
+234 GLLKAAPALAPYL
-247 AGGLGEG
+247 AGSLGEG
-254 IMGAGSAA
+254 VIGAGSAA
-262 EQIRQ
+262 EQMRQ
-267 ESKDQLLS
+267 ESKDQLLT
-275 GKQVLSAIG
+275 GKQALSAVG
-284 SGIGTAL
+284 SGIGTAA
-291 FGIAGGRLAHKLGFE
+291 FGAAAGRLANSALGRRLGIT
-306 DIDTLLVSGSTQ
+306 DVDTFLAGGSSQ
-318 AGSKSVKDFAKKA
+318 AGSKSVKDFAKRA
-331 LFSGVS
+331 FASGVS
-337 EGLFEEM
+337 EGLFEEL

-353 MNYATDKPLLQGV
+353 MNYATDKPLFQGV
-366 PEAMG
+366 PEAAAMG
-371 MGLVTGAAMGIG
+371 AITGAAMGIG
-383 STALAGRRKPT
+383 STGLAGRRKPT
-394 QQELA
+394 PEEIA
-399 PSVRVEPY
+399 PNIRVEPV
-407 LDQQPAGIAGLAPTA
+407 LTQEPAGIAALA
-422 PTEPIAAKAPSTPPA
+422 PTEPLAAEAPSAPPA
-437 GIAALAPETAEPTQG
+437 GIAALAPEAAEPTQG
-452 IAALVPPVETEASA
+452 IAALVPPVAPETSE
-466 DGEAQDTASMMREVN
+466 DGEAQELDAMMREVN

-493 VKVETPARD
+493 VKVEEPTI
-502 GVVPAKPDAGVTAT
+502 VKPEGAPSGIKT
-516 EEVSQSAAIEEFKEK
+516 
-531 SDALLAEMKKITAAN
+531 
-546 DLLILEPGSPDFD
+546 LET
-559 AVFKEKMKLHDAH
+559 
-572 QVVSDQ
+572 Q
-578 LQALTVTPSTTPTE
+578 
-592 TTVKETPPFVV
+592 
-603 GDKTGSGRVT
+603 
-613 VLKDVNG
+613 
-620 VQVPFYISTGKGGKA
+620 
-635 NVETGKW
+635 
-642 YPFFGVGPD
+642 
-651 GWFNKGTEKDINT
+651 
-664 FYGSPELKAAADEL
+664 
-678 NNTVGDIRQQMGKL
+678 
-692 PSSKEL
+692 
-698 GVNVNTDMRPTAYGE
+698 
-713 SNTIL
+713 
-718 NIRDTL
+718 
-724 NKIRSQKT
+724 
-732 EGKPS
+732 
-737 ATKAPQTKQ
+737 Q
-746 AETQGQQAPAAPVK
+746 AETQEQQAPATPVTLYRGVPQGQEQRDTVGGAQFMSPDRKVAEMYAGPNGSVSEEVHSFNNPLQAPTWADAKSNLGLPQSATMADLVDAARKAGHDGVTFNTTNGPEYIVIKKQAPAAPIEQKTLTPNQVASMTDAQLEAEVTNIKLRDSENNLVK
-760 PPVTPTVKPATG
+760 AEIEKRKAAPPAAPVTPAAKTG

-792 DQWNSAGQGK
+792 DQWNSSGQGK
-802 RSAVI
+802 RAAVI

-849 TNTKGEQVRTGPPVM
+849 TNTKGEQVRTGPAVM
-864 PVGAAPV
+864 PAGNAAAPV

-878 VAPSAPVVTPA
+878 VTPSASVVTA
-889 ITPTTAEE
+889 PTVSKNTIFTDDAAEKARQILR
-897 TEKVNKAKDDLMDA
+897 EKIGKKLYSGGFDPEIQMAGLTLAGYHIEKGARTFAAYAKAMVED
-911 LGDLGEILTK
+911 LGDGVKPYLKSWYMAIRYDPRAETFTK
-921 NTRMN
+921 D
-926 MMPEEEQKLMP
+926 
-937 VLTRLMDAAF
+937 MDTSDVVEK
-947 RMGYYKF
+947 YD
-954 KQAVKF
+954 VK
-960 ILNTIREKFG
+960 
-970 KDAANKITLDHLQG
+970 
-984 AYIGM
+984 
-989 AGKYQGASS
+989 
-998 KKEVVSIESLE
+998 E
-1009 EAEAEEVQADLAT
+1009 EAQADLST

-1065 EAAKNADEAIEVG
+1065 EAAKQADEAIEVG
-1078 VVLSSRNIVEQGR
+1078 VVLASRNIVEQGR

-1111 PNLAVRSST
+1111 PNLSVRSST

-1165 KNVTANELN
+1165 KNVTANEIN

-1219 ISNIDHDIAL
+1219 ISNIDHNIAL
-1229 RSLVTMKDD
+1229 KSLVTMKDD

-1336 VSRGNVS
+1336 VPRGDVS
-1343 PTGVDGGVSTEGGT
+1343 PTGVDGGVSTEGGA
-1357 KPGAVDRGTERP
+1357 KPGAVDRGTERQGNEPGTEGGKPSGVSERGVSEAGPTGSGERKPSGERAGEGKPKPADVSERGTEEGP
-1369 VNVAGTERGKPA
+1369 VPSEGERGKPA
-1381 GGSERDVSEAGTT
+1381 G
-1394 RGGQREPTGE
+1394 
-1404 RAGEKQPKPENAP
+1404 
-1417 KRDVD
+1417 
-1422 KGTVPSQGERGKPTS
+1422 
-1437 ERGAEGNKPGGVGG
+1437 ERGAEGNKPGKLAG
-1451 VSAVSGERIESGL
+1451 VSVVSGERIESGL
-1464 KERAGQEEET
+1464 KERVGQEEET
-1474 SSQVTYT
+1474 ASQVTYT
-1481 PKSSAI
+1481 PKSNAT
-1487 AVGTLAPRAMAQAI
+1487 AVGTLAPRAMAQSI

-1515 DDFVAEALE
+1515 DEFVAESLE
-1524 MDPETLRENF
+1524 MDPETLREKF
-1534 SAEQIDALVLAIRN
+1534 SGEQIDALVLAIRN

-1567 VVAAMIKYALI
+1567 VVAAMIRYALI

-1604 MTDELGIDT
+1604 MTDELGLDT
-1613 ANTKILMTNAGKTVP
+1613 AKPKIFITNGSESIP
-1628 YKLVRKVNGEPTEVK
+1628 YTLLRKVNGEMTENN
-1643 LNLKAPKSSVD
+1643 LTLKAPKSGA
-1654 KLDEMLETMQENESL
+1654 KLDEMMKEMQEKEDL

-1677 TYNQLQTVKG
+1677 TYSQLQTVKE
-1687 KTTTRQRFIKQFGA
+1687 KSTERQRFIKQFGA
-1701 GNYMIFDESHNA
+1701 ANYMIFDESHNA

-1728 KQKEGKGLAQGRAA
+1728 KQKEGKSLAQGRAS

-1782 LSDLADAIKNGGIP
+1782 LADLADAIKSGGIP

-1820 VSYDTVETKVNK
+1820 VSYDTKETKVDK
-1832 DTAENMA
+1832 ETAENMA
-1839 STMSQILAFSRVKE
+1839 SSMRMILAFSRAKE
-1853 TVVKELQ
+1853 VVVKDMQ
-1860 KEFDKEGKKAGIE
+1860 KDLDKQGAKASASSFG
-1873 SGEKT
+1873 GAEKT
-1878 QVQSVNFGAGMH
+1878 QIQSANFGSIMH
-1890 TLIDQMLLSLKAQD
+1890 NLIDQMLLSLKAQD
-1904 SVRHAVERLKAG
+1904 SVNHAIERLKAG

-1922 VANTMGSFLDD
+1922 VSNTMGSFLQN
-1933 YSEEMGIRV
+1933 YAEEMGLV
-1942 GDPIDLSFADL
+1942 TGDEVDLTFADL
-1953 YQKYLE
+1953 YQRYLE
-1959 KQRNIKIKHPGGR
+1959 KQRVIKIKRPGGK
-1972 VEEYRLTDQDL
+1972 VDEYRLTDNDL
-1983 GAYLTEEFNTIR
+1983 GPAMTEQFNAIKD
-1995 SFINDAGFGDA
+1995 FINEAGFGSA
-2006 PISPIDYIHNELNKV
+2006 PISPIDYLHSELNK
-2021 KIKDASG
+2021 AG
-2028 NERNI
+2028 Y
-2033 KTGEITG
+2033 KTEEITG
-2040 RTTTINYSSGT
+2040 RTITLNYSSGK
-2051 PILTSRNPTIKN
+2051 PLLTSRSANIKQ
-2063 RVDTVDN
+2063 RVTAVKN
-2070 FNDGKIDVI
+2070 FNSGKADVI

-2088 LSLHASKRFKDQ
+2088 LSLHASEKVEDKR
-2100 SKRHMIIVQPEK
+2100 KRHMIIVQPEK

-2127 GQIMPPAYSQMM
+2127 GQVVTPAYSQMM

-2158 LNANTTGSRKSAVSA
+2158 LNANTTGSRKSAVAA
-2173 EGTVDF
+2173 EGAVDF

-2195 QEVYEALGGNKVI
+2195 PEVYEDIGGKRIV
-2208 ELMDDPTEA
+2208 ELLDDPTEA
-2217 EEKDIRKLTG
+2217 SENDIRRLTG
-2227 YIPILPIKQQEEIYK
+2227 YIPILPIKQQEEVYK

-2251 VTREDS
+2251 VTREES

-2272 ETISSEPITED
+2272 KTVSSEAITED
-2283 KGVQSDFGKPA
+2283 KGTQSDFGKPA

-2341 RSYIDERVKGLIGE
+2341 RSYIDERVEGLIGE

-2393 GVFVYGA
+2393 GVFVYGVV
-2400 ITNITNNKKTKNPVA
+2400 TNITNNKKTKNPVA

-2424 LANGDAKTITL
+2424 LANGDAKTITV

-2492 YAAVNNMGQILSYT
+2492 YAAVGNFGQIMSYT
-2506 KKDGTTG
+2506 KEDGTTG

-2526 TKKDAPVKL
+2526 TKKDSPVKL

-2540 VVNFFESFGNGT
+2540 VVNFFENFGNGT

-2572 TESSKKLGGE
+2572 TEGSRKLGGV
-2582 YFLDKGLTSIVGDF
+2582 YFLDKGLTSVVGEF
-2596 YKTGSVMKATYVSL
+2596 YKTGSVYKATYVSL

-2686 VYFVGNPREI
+2686 VYFVGNPRQI

-2719 RPRDDSQAKLLHDGL
+2719 RPRDDSQANLLHDGL
-2734 EKVNS
+2734 EKVND

-2746 TQKSDDKIKRAASD
+2746 TQKSNDKIKRAASD

-2770 SEEQIQK
+2770 SEEQIQQ

-2792 VAHTSKY
+2792 VIHTSKY

-2825 NTAYGSVIYQ
+2825 NTSYGSVIYQ
-2835 KQFSPRDSINSLQ
+2835 KQFSPRGSINSLQ

-2858 LDENRFLDRD
+2858 LDENKFLDRD

-2882 GVLSKFAKG
+2882 GVLAKFAKG

-2946 FAIKTLY
+2946 SAIKTMY
-2953 ERHPKVLEGMKF
+2953 ERHPNVLEGLKF

-2970 AANPNAAGE
+2970 AANPDASGQ
-2979 FFSLARIVRLY
+2979 FFSLGRIVRLY

-2996 EDPVTIRHE
+2996 DDPVTIRHE

-3052 FENPSEESY
+3052 FEDPTRENYER
-3061 KHAMSLLPSYDYY
+3061 ALNLLPSYDYY
-3074 QYINPSEY
+3074 QYMNPSEY

-3096 SGWDRFVLSVKGM
+3096 SGWDRFVLSAKGLL
-3109 FEAFK
+3109 EALK

-3132 MSGKM
+3132 ISGKM

-3142 SVLNDYVL
+3142 AVLNDYVL

-3168 PAPLATWQSAS
+3168 PAPLATWQEAS

-3188 KWRDKHVDTKRVVEA
+3188 KLQDKHVDTKRVVEA

-3216 PYLKEELFHGKTA
+3216 PYLQEELFHGKTA
-3229 KQTTDFVKDEL
+3229 KQTTDFLKDEL

-3247 DERNIRLQDFEEYLH
+3247 DKRKISLQDFEEYLH

-3267 IRNDFIAARN
+3267 IRNEFIATRN

-3291 VDKYMAALDKKP
+3291 IDKYMVALDANPK
-3303 ELKKD
+3303 LKKN
-3308 YEELADKIDNIVK
+3308 YEELADKIDGIVK

-3338 IAWRDKLPLYVPLNR
+3338 IAWRDKLPFYVPLNR

-3376 FSRAATG
+3376 FSKAATG

-3388 ADIMGNIA
+3388 ADIIGNIA
-3396 IQRERAIVRA
+3396 LQRERAIVRA

-3440 KLYAEMVSMGMSP
+3440 KLYAEMVAMGMSP

-3464 VASIDSTTGLVRYS
+3464 VASIDSTTGLVRYD
-3478 VNPALRKSDNV
+3478 VNAALRKSDNV
-3489 LPVII
+3489 MPVRI
-3494 NGEERFVFFNPGNPS
+3494 NGEDRYVFFNPGNPS

-3519 LDANQMDETVQGI
+3519 LDVNQMDEALNGV
-3532 AEITRFIAAANTQY
+3532 AEITRFIAAASTQY
-3546 NPVFGAFNFARD
+3546 NPVFGAFNFVRD

-3578 TTDSVVAVRA
+3578 ATDSMVAVRA
-3588 IYRILRGK
+3588 IYRDLRGK
-3596 PATSPA
+3596 GATTPE
-3602 MQKWMDLFEQFQQ
+3602 MKKWIDLFEQFQQ

-3627 RGKGKETIVARELAR
+3627 RGKGKETIVARELGR
-3642 LDRNNAKKVAYAV
+3642 LDRGNAKKAAYAV

-3677 GLDQGLTVDRA
+3677 ALDQGLTVDRA

-3715 FNASVQGTAR
+3715 FNASVQGSAR

-3730 FTKDKNGK
+3730 FTKDKDGK

-3775 WIKAKNLVFPTFG
+3775 WIKSKNLIIPTG
-3788 VFGEGKYILVPMPLG
+3788 DGKYLTIPMPLG

-3814 SEYMMVQSGG
+3814 AEYMMVQSGA

-3830 LKKTITSI
+3830 LKKTITYIGSSI
-3838 ASAILDS
+3838 LNSV
-3845 MNPLGSSTFAQ
+3845 NPLGSSTFAQ
-3856 TISPTI
+3856 TMSPTAI
-3862 LDPITGAFFEN
+3862 DPLVAAFAEN

-3879 PVYKEDKALS
+3879 PIAKEDQALA
-3889 PTPGYQR
+3889 PTPGYTR
-3896 SRDSANFMFQGLAY
+3896 SRDSANVLFQGLAY

-3916 GGGEKGI
+3916 GGGEKDI
-3923 GAFSPTADQLSY
+3923 GLFSPTADQLSY
-3935 VAGQYAGGVGKL
+3935 ITGQYTGGVGKL
-3947 AVQTAE
+3947 VVQTGE
-3953 YAKSKVIGEELQPYQ
+3953 YIKGKVIGEEMQPYQ
-3968 VPIVGKMYGDI
+3968 VPIAGKLYGDI

-3991 NIIEMS
+3991 NIIQMS

-4004 DMKGKG
+4004 EMKGKG

-4021 KLWQRANYVE
+4021 RIWQRANYVE
-4031 NQIVR
+4031 NQIAK

-4048 APDAQLKRKD
+4048 APDAQIKRKD

>member
-1 MALPAGFEVIKSPY
+1 MFGGAAIARGL
-15 DIEKESKKL
+15 
-24 PQGFTSIEN
+24 
-33 PFKLPERVVKEP
+33 
-45 PSFSDRFSDRFS
+45 
-57 DILKSGIGFDEP
+57 LK
-69 ASAQE
+69 
-74 IAALQKPKEG
+74 AAPTLAP
-84 IASLRPEEASTAKV
+84 
-98 NDKGQITSMTGE
+98 
-110 EYLASVAKRKQEVP
+110 YLA
-124 ERTISGTV
+124 
-132 IDAGIALLKTA
+132 
-143 ISVPEGYVGL
+143 
-153 VNLPT
+153 
-158 MGYAGKILQ
+158 
-167 TAGFNPKEAKA
+167 
-178 ILDTYYSEAQQSAD
+178 
-192 RRVSETKG
+192 
-200 MAPTVG
+200 G
-206 AALENPS
+206 A
-213 VILKSIAESIGP
+213 
-225 MLGGAFIAK
+225 
-234 GLMKGAPAIAPYI
+234 
-247 AGGLGEG
+247 LGEG
-254 IMGAGSAA
+254 VVGAGSAA
-262 EQIRQ
+262 EQMRQ

-275 GKQVLSAIG
+275 GKQALSALG

-291 FGIAGGRLAHKLGFE
+291 FSIAGGRLAHKLGLE
-306 DIDTLLVSGSTQ
+306 DIDTLLAGGATQ
-318 AGSKSVKDFAKKA
+318 GGSKSVKDFAKKA
-331 LFSGVS
+331 FFSGVS
-337 EGLFEEM
+337 EGVFEEL

-366 PEAMG
+366 PEAAAMG
-371 MGLVTGAAMGIG
+371 AITGAAMGVG
-383 STALAGRRKPT
+383 ATALAGRRKTIQPEPT
-394 QQELA
+394 
-399 PSVRVEPY
+399 PNVRIEPV
-407 LDQQPAGIAGLAPTA
+407 L
-422 PTEPIAAKAPSTPPA
+422 EREPA
-437 GIAALAPETAEPTQG
+437 GIAALAPTAPTTPRAAEAPFTPPAGIAAIAPEAAETPAVTAEPTQG
-452 IAALVPPVETEASA
+452 IAALVPPAAPVVTSEE
-466 DGEAQDTASMMREVN
+466 GEAQDTASMMREIN

-493 VKVETPARD
+493 VKVEESKGPN
-502 GVVPAKPDAGVTAT
+502 AGVTAT
-516 EEVSQSAAIEEFKEK
+516 GEGQQSAEIKEFKEK
-531 SDALLAEMKKITAAN
+531 SDALLAEMKRITAAN

-572 QVVSDQ
+572 QVASDQ
-578 LQALTVTPSTTPTE
+578 LQALTVTPSTTPTA
-592 TTVKETPPFVV
+592 TKVKETPV
-603 GDKTGSGRVT
+603 S
-613 VLKDVNG
+613 
-620 VQVPFYISTGKGGKA
+620 I
-635 NVETGKW
+635 
-642 YPFFGVGPD
+642 
-651 GWFNKGTEKDINT
+651 
-664 FYGSPELKAAADEL
+664 
-678 NNTVGDIRQQMGKL
+678 
-692 PSSKEL
+692 
-698 GVNVNTDMRPTAYGE
+698 
-713 SNTIL
+713 
-718 NIRDTL
+718 
-724 NKIRSQKT
+724 

-737 ATKAPQTKQ
+737 ATEATQTQQ
-746 AETQGQQAPAAPVK
+746 AETQGQQAPAAPVTPPAASKAAPKTAPTETTETVEGKQK
-760 PPVTPTVKPATG
+760 PKIGFRGLTEDEQKIGWLKPISTGGVFDLGNGAKVHFDGNQDAYIISAGNKSEDGVIRPGDTRGGTINKPSDFPDYVPENVRQPLIDYQKASKDVYSAKNSNQNTAKLEAARDAAKAKLESVAAKTAPVTG

-807 SRLEN
+807 SRLQN
-812 KKLEKEIIGKSWED
+812 RKLEKEIIGKSWED

-849 TNTKGEQVRTGPPVM
+849 TNTKGEQVRTGPAVM
-864 PVGAAPV
+864 PAGA
-871 VTPPAPV
+871 APV

-897 TEKVNKAKDDLMDA
+897 TAKVDKAKDDLMDA

-989 AGKYQGASS
+989 AGKYQGAST

-1009 EAEAEEVQADLAT
+1009 EAEAEEAVQADLAT

-1111 PNLAVRSST
+1111 PNLSVRSST
-1120 SVADQAYSTPA
+1120 SVANQAYSTPNA
-1131 PLAYVASELA
+1131 LAFVASELA
-1141 GIDNKTSVHEPA
+1141 GINRSTSVYEPT
-1153 AGNGMLTIGANP
+1153 AGNGMLLIGANP
-1165 KNVTANELN
+1165 KNITANELN
-1174 ANRFQMLQ
+1174 ANRYQMLQ
-1182 RILEGG
+1182 RILDGA

-1200 ENSSFDVV
+1200 ENGSFDVV

-1336 VSRGNVS
+1336 VSRGNGS
-1343 PTGVDGGVSTEGGT
+1343 PTGVDGGVSTEGGA
-1357 KPGAVDRGTERP
+1357 KPGAVDRGTERQGNEPSTEGGKPSGVSQRGVSEAGPAEGGERKPSGERAGEGKPKPADVSERGANERP
-1369 VNVAGTERGKPA
+1369 VPSEGERGKPA
-1381 GGSERDVSEAGTT
+1381 G
-1394 RGGQREPTGE
+1394 
-1404 RAGEKQPKPENAP
+1404 
-1417 KRDVD
+1417 
-1422 KGTVPSQGERGKPTS
+1422 
-1437 ERGAEGNKPGGVGG
+1437 ERGAEGNKPGKLAG
-1451 VSAVSGERIESGL
+1451 VSVVSGERIESGL

-1515 DDFVAEALE
+1515 DEFVAESLE
-1524 MDPETLRENF
+1524 MDPETLREKF
-1534 SAEQIDALVLAIRN
+1534 SGEQIDALVLAIRN

-1555 IIGDQTGVGKGR
+1555 IIGDQTGIGKGR
-1567 VVAAMIKYALI
+1567 VVAAMIRYALI

-1604 MTDELGIDT
+1604 MTDELGLDT
-1613 ANTKILMTNAGKTVP
+1613 AKPKIFITNGSESIP
-1628 YKLVRKVNGEPTEVK
+1628 YTLVRQVKGEKTESN
-1643 LNLKAPKSSVD
+1643 LTLKAPKTGAA
-1654 KLDEMLETMQENESL
+1654 LDGIMKEMQEKEDL
-1669 GDFKVIFT
+1669 GDYKVIFT
-1677 TYNQLQTVKG
+1677 TYSQLQTVKG
-1687 KTTTRQRFIKQFGA
+1687 KETERQKFIKQFGA
-1701 GNYMIFDESHNA
+1701 ANYMIFDESHNA

-1747 VQNAYGTFF
+1747 VQNAFGTFF

-1782 LSDLADAIKNGGIP
+1782 LADLADAIKNGGIP

-1802 TMLAKVGQY
+1802 NMLAKVGQY

-1820 VSYDTVETKVNK
+1820 VSYDTVETKVDK
-1832 DTAENMA
+1832 ETAENMA
-1839 STMSQILAFSRVKE
+1839 SSMRQILAFSRAKE
-1853 TVVKELQ
+1853 EVVKGLQ
-1860 KEFDKEGKKAGIE
+1860 KEFDKQGAKTGGI
-1873 SGEKT
+1873 GEKT
-1878 QVQSVNFGAGMH
+1878 QVQSANFGSIMH
-1890 TLIDQMLLSLKAQD
+1890 NLIDQMLLSLKAQD
-1904 SVRHAVERLKAG
+1904 SVRHAIERLEAG

-1922 VANTMGSFLDD
+1922 VSNTMGSFLQN
-1933 YSEEMGIRV
+1933 YAEEMGLV
-1942 GDPIDLSFADL
+1942 TGDEVNLTFADL
-1953 YQKYLE
+1953 YQRYLE
-1959 KQRNIKIKHPGGR
+1959 KQRVIKIKKPGG
-1972 VEEYRLTDQDL
+1972 VTEEYRLTDQDL
-1983 GAYLTEEFNTIR
+1983 GPALTEQFNTIKA
-1995 SFINDAGFGDA
+1995 FIDDAGFGSA
-2006 PISPIDYIHNELNKV
+2006 PISPIDYIHNELNK
-2021 KIKDASG
+2021 A
-2028 NERNI
+2028 NY
-2033 KTGEITG
+2033 KTEEITG
-2040 RTTTINYSSGT
+2040 RTITLNYSSGK
-2051 PILTSRNPTIKN
+2051 PLLTSRSANIKQ
-2063 RVDTVDN
+2063 RVNAVKN
-2070 FNDGKIDVI
+2070 FNNGTADVI

-2088 LSLHASKRFKDQ
+2088 LSLHASERVDDKR
-2100 SKRHMIIVQPEK
+2100 KRHMIIVQPEK

-2127 GQIMPPAYSQMM
+2127 GQVITPAYSQMM

-2173 EGTVDF
+2173 EGAVDF

-2195 QEVYEALGGNKVI
+2195 PEVYDDLGGNKIISLV
-2208 ELMDDPTEA
+2208 EDPTEA
-2217 EEKDIRKLTG
+2217 NEDDIRKLTG

-2242 DLIERYNEL
+2242 DLIERYNDL

-2257 MGTNKLES
+2257 MGTNKLEA
-2265 KASDLDA
+2265 KAADLDA
-2272 ETISSEPITED
+2272 KTISSEPITED
-2283 KGVQSDFGKPA
+2283 KGTLSDFGKPA
-2294 YMERVDVKRTVK
+2294 YMEKVDVKRTVK

-2355 DDVKAETIN
+2355 DDVKAENIN
-2364 SQVSAQ
+2364 SQVNAQ

-2393 GVFVYGA
+2393 GVFVYGVV
-2400 ITNITNNKKTKNPVA
+2400 TNITNSKKTKNPVA

-2492 YAAVNNMGQILSYT
+2492 YAAVNNMGQIMSYT
-2506 KKDGTTG
+2506 KEDGTTG

-2526 TKKDAPVKL
+2526 SKKDAPVKL

-2540 VVNFFESFGNGT
+2540 VVNFFENFGNGT

-2582 YFLDKGLTSIVGDF
+2582 YFLDKGLTSVVGDF

-2620 LADKGVTLIAAN
+2620 LKDKGVTLIAAN

-2642 PKPFTPGLANVSYNN
+2642 PKPFTPGLENVSYNN

-2676 GRSTGHFGTG
+2676 GRSSGHFGTG
-2686 VYFVGNPREI
+2686 VYFVGNPRQI

-2746 TQKSDDKIKRAASD
+2746 IQKSNDKIKRAASD

-2770 SEEQIQK
+2770 SEEQIQQ

-2815 VDVRGLEKYD
+2815 IDVRGLEKFD
-2825 NTAYGSVIYQ
+2825 NTTYGSVIYQ
-2835 KQFSPRDSINSLQ
+2835 KQFSPRGSINSLQ

-2858 LDENRFLDRD
+2858 LDENRFTDRA
-2868 ELIRRYQSVRQKRA
+2868 ELIRRFQSVRQKRA
-2882 GVLSKFAKG
+2882 GVLAKFAKG
-2891 AAGLNEQEAINEL
+2891 EAGLNEQEALNAL
-2904 NETAENL
+2904 NETANGL
-2911 SNLIKANKPA
+2911 SALIKATKPK
-2921 RRSAKNF
+2921 RRSARNF
-2928 FADATKAWD
+2928 FADATTAWD

-2946 FAIKTLY
+2946 SAIKTLY
-2953 ERHPKVLEGMKF
+2953 ERHPNVLEGLMF

-2970 AANPNAAGE
+2970 ADNPNAAGQ

-3005 IVHSLEQMM
+3005 ITHSLEQMM
-3014 SAEAA
+3014 SGEAA
-3019 ADVIM
+3019 TDLVM
-3024 DWSDKLGKAIKNEKS
+3024 DWSDKLGKAIKNDKS
-3039 PKAQAYFRAVLEF
+3039 PKAQAYFRAILDY
-3052 FENPSEESY
+3052 FENPSQESY
-3061 KHAMSLLPSYDYY
+3061 KRAISLLPSYEYY

-3096 SGWDRFVLSVKGM
+3096 SGWDRFVLSAKGLL
-3109 FEAFK
+3109 EALK

-3125 HKAFSQI
+3125 HKAFSQV
-3132 MSGKM
+3132 MSGKTD
-3137 ERTTK
+3137 RTTK
-3142 SVLNDYVL
+3142 AVLNDYVL

-3168 PAPLATWQSAS
+3168 PAPLATWQSAN
-3179 ESKIDNWIY
+3179 ESKIDNLIY
-3188 KWRDKHVDTKRVVEA
+3188 KYQDKHVDTKRVVEA
-3203 IKNEIGRIEDAWD
+3203 IKNEVGRIEDAWD
-3216 PYLKEELFHGKTA
+3216 PYLQEELFHGRTA
-3229 KQTTDFVKDEL
+3229 KQTTDFLKDEL

-3247 DERNIRLQDFEEYLH
+3247 DERKISLQDFEEYLH

-3267 IRNDFIAARN
+3267 IRNEHIAARN

-3291 VDKYMAALDKKP
+3291 VDKYMAALDQKP

-3308 YEELADKIDNIVK
+3308 YEELADKIDSIVK

-3338 IAWRDKLPLYVPLNR
+3338 AAWREKLPFYVPFNR
-3353 DKDELDYV
+3353 DPNELDYV

-3376 FSRAATG
+3376 FSKAATG

-3388 ADIMGNIA
+3388 VDIVGNIA
-3396 IQRERAIVRA
+3396 LQRERAIVRA

-3411 GRALY
+3411 GRAVY
-3416 ALAIT
+3416 ALAIQ

-3440 KLYAEMVSMGMSP
+3440 KFYAEMVAMNMSP

-3458 IIKEPK
+3458 IIQEPK

-3478 VNPALRKSDNV
+3478 VNQALRRSDNV

-3494 NGEERFVFFNPGNPS
+3494 NGEERFVFFNAGDPN

-3532 AEITRFIAAANTQY
+3532 AEITRFIAAASTQY
-3546 NPVFGAFNFARD
+3546 NPVFGAFNFTRD

-3578 TTDSVVAVRA
+3578 TKDSMVAVRA
-3588 IYRILRGK
+3588 IYRDLRGK
-3596 PATSPA
+3596 GATTPE
-3602 MQKWMDLFEQFQQ
+3602 MQKWIDLFEQYQQ

-3627 RGKGKETIVARELAR
+3627 RGKGKETIVARELGR
-3642 LDRNNAKKVAYAV
+3642 LDRNNVKKVAYAV

-3703 ANAPTVGALYAF
+3703 ANTPTIGALYAF
-3715 FNASVQGTAR
+3715 FNASVQGSAR

-3775 WIKAKNLVFPTFG
+3775 WVKSKNLVFPTFG
-3788 VFGEGKYILVPMPLG
+3788 VFGEGKYMLVPMPLG
-3803 FNVFPNVGRIV
+3803 FNIFPNVGRIV

-3830 LKKTITSI
+3830 LKQTITSV
-3838 ASAILDS
+3838 ASAILGS
-3845 MNPLGSSTFAQ
+3845 VNPLGSSTFAQ
-3856 TISPTI
+3856 TLAPTMV
-3862 LDPITGAFFEN
+3862 DPFIAIAEN

-3879 PVYKEDKALS
+3879 PISKEDKALS
-3889 PTPGYQR
+3889 PTPGYKR
-3896 SRDSANFMFQGLAY
+3896 SRDSANALFQGLAY

-3923 GAFSPTADQLSY
+3923 GILSPTADQLSY
-3935 VAGQYAGGVGKL
+3935 IAGQYTGGVGKL

-3953 YAKSKVIGEELQPYQ
+3953 YAKAKVIGEELQPYQ
-3968 VPIVGKMYGDI
+3968 VPIVGKLYGDI

-3991 NIIEMS
+3991 NIIDMS
-3997 KHESIIK
+3997 RHENIIK

-4010 VTEYYKENPEA
+4010 VGDYYKEHPEA
-4021 KLWQRANYVE
+4021 RLWQRANYVE
-4031 NQIVR
+4031 NQIAK
-4036 IKKERKALKERN
+4036 IKKERKALKERD
-4048 APDAQLKRKD
+4048 APDAQIKRKD
-4058 EQIKLMME
+4058 EQIKLVME
-4066 SFNKEV
+4066 AFNKEV

>member
-15 DIEKESKKL
+15 DIEKESEKL
-24 PQGFTSIEN
+24 PKGFTLIEN

-45 PSFSDRFSDRFS
+45 PSFSDRFSD
-57 DILKSGIGFDEP
+57 ILKNGVGFDEP
-69 ASAQE
+69 ASPQE

-84 IASLRPEEASTAKV
+84 IASLRPEEPSTAKV
-98 NDKGQITSMTGE
+98 NAEGQITGMTGE
-110 EYLASVAKRKQEVP
+110 EYLATLAKRKEQTPDRSISDVILDSGITLLKGTIGLP
-124 ERTISGTV
+124 EAFVGLADIPTLGTV
-132 IDAGIALLKTA
+132 GKFLQDN
-143 ISVPEGYVGL
+143 GY
-153 VNLPT
+153 
-158 MGYAGKILQ
+158 K
-167 TAGFNPKEAKA
+167 PKEARA
-178 ILDTYYSEAQQSAD
+178 ILDTYLSEGQQVAN

-200 MAPTVG
+200 FFPTIG

-213 VILKSIAESIGP
+213 VIATSVAESLP
-225 MLGGAFIAK
+225 SMLGGAAIAK
-234 GLMKGAPAIAPYI
+234 GLMKAAPVLAPYL
-247 AGGLGEG
+247 AGALGEG
-254 IMGAGSAA
+254 AVGAGSAA
-262 EQIRQ
+262 EQMRQ
-267 ESKDQLLS
+267 ESKDQLLT
-275 GKQVLSAIG
+275 GKQALSAVG
-284 SGIGTAL
+284 SGIGTAA
-291 FGIAGGRLAHKLGFE
+291 FGAAGGRLANKLGFE

-318 AGSKSVKDFAKKA
+318 GGSKSVKDFAKKVF
-331 LFSGVS
+331 FSGVS

-344 PQSAQEQMW
+344 PQSSQEQMW

-366 PEAMG
+366 PEA
-371 MGLVTGAAMGIG
+371 AAMGAITGAVMGVG
-383 STALAGRRKPT
+383 STALAGRKPT
-394 QQELA
+394 QQEPGLTQ
-399 PSVRVEPY
+399 E
-407 LDQQPAGIAGLAPTA
+407 PAGIAALA
-422 PTEPIAAKAPSTPPA
+422 PTEPLAAEVPSAPPA
-437 GIAALAPETAEPTQG
+437 GIAALAPEAAEPTQG
-452 IAALVPPVETEASA
+452 IAALIPPVAPPVVTSEE
-466 DGEAQDTASMMREVN
+466 GEAQDTASMMQEVN

-493 VKVETPARD
+493 VKVEEPTV
-502 GVVPAKPDAGVTAT
+502 G
-516 EEVSQSAAIEEFKEK
+516 
-531 SDALLAEMKKITAAN
+531 IT
-546 DLLILEPGSPDFD
+546 S
-559 AVFKEKMKLHDAH
+559 
-572 QVVSDQ
+572 
-578 LQALTVTPSTTPTE
+578 
-592 TTVKETPPFVV
+592 PFVV

-651 GWFNKGTEKDINT
+651 GWFNKGTEKDINN
-664 FYGSPELKAAADEL
+664 FYGSPELKTAADEL

-692 PSSKEL
+692 PSSQEL

-737 ATKAPQTKQ
+737 ATKAPQTQ
-746 AETQGQQAPAAPVK
+746 QTTPQEQQAPAALVEKNLLTPNQVAAMTDEQLETEVTNIKLRDSENNLVK
-760 PPVTPTVKPATG
+760 AEIAKRKTAPPAAPVTPTAKTG

-812 KKLEKEIIGKSWED
+812 RKLEKEIIGKSWED

-864 PVGAAPV
+864 PAGAAP
-871 VTPPAPV
+871 A

-989 AGKYQGASS
+989 AGKYQDQGASS

-1009 EAEAEEVQADLAT
+1009 EAEAEEAVQADLAT
-1022 PDGKFSIAQKIA
+1022 PDGKFFIAQKIA

-1041 GFNNII
+1041 GFANII

-1055 MTGQKIEAGT
+1055 MTGQKIVAGT

-1078 VVLSSRNIVEQGR
+1078 VVLASRNIVEQGR

-1369 VNVAGTERGKPA
+1369 VNVAGTEGRKPA
-1381 GGSERDVSEAGTT
+1381 GGSERDVSEAGPA
-1394 RGGQREPTGE
+1394 GSGQPKPTGE
-1404 RAGEKQPKPENAP
+1404 RAGEEQPKPENAP

-1422 KGTVPSQGERGKPTS
+1422 KGTVPSEGERGKPTS

-1654 KLDEMLETMQENESL
+1654 KLDELLETMQENESL

-2283 KGVQSDFGKPA
+2283 KGTQSDFGKPA

-2306 PFSKEEVR
+2306 PFSKDEVKE
-2314 DQVNESRGGKTSSE
+2314 QIKENLAGKTPSE

-2333 LSGLSDRV
+2333 LKDLNDRV
-2341 RSYIDERVKGLIGE
+2341 RPYIDERIKNMIGE
-2355 DDVKAETIN
+2355 DDVKADTIN
-2364 SQVSAQ
+2364 SQISAQ
-2370 ASHVRT
+2370 ASHVRS
-2376 VIESFPVGSG
+2376 VIEAFPIGSG
-2386 ISVKNST
+2386 ISVQNST

-2400 ITNITNNKKTKNPVA
+2400 ITNIINNRKTKNPVA

-2435 SFSQVGSSYTLKRE
+2435 SFSQVGSSYTLK
-2449 QEVNYLNPETLKGEY
+2449 QQDEVNYLNPETLKGEY
-2464 IPLVDLFDKGATVR
+2464 IQLMDMFDKGATVR

-2582 YFLDKGLTSIVGDF
+2582 YFLDKGLTRIVGDF

-2637 RKLFA
+2637 RKLFS
-2642 PKPFTPGLANVSYNN
+2642 PKPFTPGLANV
-2657 AYHSGDL
+2657 
-2664 GYGKDTVLGRMS
+2664 
-2676 GRSTGHFGTG
+2676 
-2686 VYFVGNPREI
+2686 
-2696 KSPFGLR
+2696 
-2703 NDRPTQKVSFD
+2703 
-2714 GFNLA
+2714 
-2719 RPRDDSQAKLLHDGL
+2719 
-2734 EKVNS
+2734 
-2739 LVTADLE
+2739 
-2746 TQKSDDKIKRAASD
+2746 
-2760 IWFAVGAGKF
+2760 
-2770 SEEQIQK
+2770 
-2777 AIRDALAEA
+2777 
-2786 APLYDE
+2786 
-2792 VAHTSKY
+2792 
-2799 VESASTRVMKK
+2799 
-2810 LGFDG
+2810 
-2815 VDVRGLEKYD
+2815 
-2825 NTAYGSVIYQ
+2825 
-2835 KQFSPRDSINSLQ
+2835 

-3052 FENPSEESY
+3052 FESPSEESY

-3168 PAPLATWQSAS
+3168 PAPLATWQEAS

-3188 KWRDKHVDTKRVVEA
+3188 KLQDKHVDTKRVVEA

-3216 PYLKEELFHGKTA
+3216 PYLQEELFHGRTA
-3229 KQTTDFVKDEL
+3229 KQTTDFLKDEL

-3247 DERNIRLQDFEEYLH
+3247 DKRKISLQDFEEYLH

-3291 VDKYMAALDKKP
+3291 VNKYMAALDKNP
-3303 ELKKD
+3303 ELKKN
-3308 YEELADKIDNIVK
+3308 YEELADKIDSIVK

-3338 IAWRDKLPLYVPLNR
+3338 IAWRDKLPFYVPLNR

-3376 FSRAATG
+3376 FSKAATG

-3396 IQRERAIVRA
+3396 LQRERAIVRS

-3519 LDANQMDETVQGI
+3519 LDVNQMDEALSTI
-3532 AEITRFIAAANTQY
+3532 AEITRFIAAASTQY
-3546 NPVFGAFNFARD
+3546 NPVFGAFNFVRD

-3578 TTDSVVAVRA
+3578 TTDSFKVLRV
-3588 IYRILRGK
+3588 IYRDLRGK
-3596 PATSPA
+3596 GATTPE
-3602 MQKWMDLFEQFQQ
+3602 MQKWMDLFEQYQK

-3627 RGKGKETIVARELAR
+3627 RGKDKETIVARELGR
-3642 LDRNNAKKVAYAV
+3642 LDRNNAKKAAYAV

-3703 ANAPTVGALYAF
+3703 ANAPTIGALYAF
-3715 FNASVQGTAR
+3715 FNASVQGSAR

-3764 MAGFGPDDPPE
+3764 MGGFGPDDPPE
-3775 WIKAKNLVFPTFG
+3775 WIKSKNLIIPTG
-3788 VFGEGKYILVPMPLG
+3788 DGKYLTIPMPLG

-3814 SEYMMVQSGG
+3814 AEYMMVQSGA

-3830 LKKTITSI
+3830 LKKTVTYIGSSI
-3838 ASAILDS
+3838 LNSL
-3845 MNPLGSSTFAQ
+3845 NPLGSSTFAQ
-3856 TISPTI
+3856 TIAPTSI
-3862 LDPITGAFFEN
+3862 DPLIAAFAEN

-3879 PVYKEDKALS
+3879 PIAKEDKALA
-3889 PTPGYQR
+3889 PTPGYTR
-3896 SRDSANFMFQGLAY
+3896 SRDSANGLSQAIAY

-3923 GAFSPTADQLSY
+3923 GLLSPTADQLSY
-3935 VAGQYAGGVGKL
+3935 IAGQYTGGVGKL
-3947 AVQTAE
+3947 VIQSYE
-3953 YAKSKVIGEELQPYQ
+3953 YAKSKAVGEEVQPYQ

-3997 KHESIIK
+3997 KHEIIIK

-4031 NQIVR
+4031 NQIIR
-4036 IKKERKALKERN
+4036 IKKERKALKERD

-4066 SFNKEV
+4066 AFNKEV

>member
-1 MALPAGFEVIKSPY
+1 MPLPPGFVLDEPSSETKEKAKPRGFNLPPGFVLDEPPK
-15 DIEKESKKL
+15 EKEKPS
-24 PQGFTSIEN
+24 FTSRI
-33 PFKLPERVVKEP
+33 
-45 PSFSDRFSDRFS
+45 SDLLNS
-57 DILKSGIGFDEP
+57 DILTNGVGFYEP
-69 ASAQE
+69 ASSQDLAKMQR
-74 IAALQKPKEG
+74 PTEG
-84 IASLRPEEASTAKV
+84 IASLRPEQPSTAKV
-98 NDKGQITSMTGE
+98 NDKGQITGMTGE
-110 EYLASVAKRKQEVP
+110 EYLSSVAKRKEQTPDRSVSDYAVDSGVTFLKAAIGLP
-124 ERTISGTV
+124 E
-132 IDAGIALLKTA
+132 AF
-143 ISVPEGYVGL
+143 VGL
-153 VNLPT
+153 ADIPT
-158 MGYAGKILQ
+158 LGRVGKLLQ
-167 TAGFNPKEAKA
+167 DNGFNPKEAKA
-178 ILDTYYSEAQQSAD
+178 ILDTYLSEGQQVAN
-192 RRVSETKG
+192 RKVKETQG
-200 MAPTVG
+200 FFPTIG

-213 VILKSIAESIGP
+213 VIATSVAESLP
-225 MLGGAFIAK
+225 SMFGGAGVAR
-234 GLMKGAPAIAPYI
+234 GLLKAAPTLAPYL
-247 AGGLGEG
+247 AGALGEG
-254 IMGAGSAA
+254 VIGAGSAA
-262 EQIRQ
+262 EQMRQ

-275 GKQVLSAIG
+275 GKQALSAVG

-291 FGIAGGRLAHKLGFE
+291 FSIAGGRLAHKLGFE

-318 AGSKSVKDFAKKA
+318 GGSKSVKDFAKKA
-331 LFSGVS
+331 FFSGVS
-337 EGLFEEM
+337 EGVFEEM

-366 PEAMG
+366 PEAAG
-371 MGLVTGAAMGIG
+371 MGAITGAAMGIG
-383 STALAGRRKPT
+383 ATAAAGRRKTP
-394 QQELA
+394 QEERA
-399 PSVRVEPY
+399 QAFADAMNKSTKGGEFYKEPINQEAINALSPY
-407 LDQQPAGIAGLAPTA
+407 RGFVAGTNIMVDPRTGETVQFQEPAGIATLP
-422 PTEPIAAKAPSTPPA
+422 KAETPA
-437 GIAALAPETAEPTQG
+437 GIAEPTQG
-452 IAALVPPVETEASA
+452 IAALIPPVAPVTPAITPPVAPEDE
-466 DGEAQDTASMMREVN
+466 EAQDTSAMMREIN
-481 KALGIPETTLPP
+481 KALGLPETTLPP
-493 VKVETPARD
+493 VNVEEPKGPNA
-502 GVVPAKPDAGVTAT
+502 GVPATG
-516 EEVSQSAAIEEFKEK
+516 EGQQSAEIKEFKEK
-531 SDALLAEMKKITAAN
+531 SDALLAEMKRITDAN
-546 DLLILEPGSPDFD
+546 ALLILEPGSPDFD
-559 AVFKEKMKLHDAH
+559 AVFEKKMKLHDAH
-572 QVVSDQ
+572 KAASDK
-578 LQALTVTPSTTPTE
+578 LLALTVTPSTTPTE
-592 TTVKETPPFVV
+592 TTVKETPVSIE
-603 GDKTGSGRVT
+603 GALSGIET
-613 VLKDVNG
+613 
-620 VQVPFYISTGKGGKA
+620 PKA
-635 NVETGKW
+635 
-642 YPFFGVGPD
+642 
-651 GWFNKGTEKDINT
+651 
-664 FYGSPELKAAADEL
+664 
-678 NNTVGDIRQQMGKL
+678 
-692 PSSKEL
+692 
-698 GVNVNTDMRPTAYGE
+698 
-713 SNTIL
+713 
-718 NIRDTL
+718 
-724 NKIRSQKT
+724 
-732 EGKPS
+732 
-737 ATKAPQTKQ
+737 KQ
-746 AETQGQQAPAAPVK
+746 AKTQGQQAPAAPVAPK
-760 PPVTPTVKPATG
+760 TFSAPEGWTEGEPVNNFKNWLKVINGIDVSILQSGPNSFSSNIADAKGSPTNTFRTLNDAIKASEESALRRSEREKAPVSPVAPTVKPATG

-802 RSAVI
+802 RAAVI

-812 KKLEKEIIGKSWED
+812 KKLEKEIIGKNWED

-837 ALDEDFFTPSSY
+837 ALDEDFFMPSSY

-864 PVGAAPV
+864 PVGAAAPAAP
-871 VTPPAPV
+871 VTPKAPAPAEIV
-878 VAPSAPVVTPA
+878 PA
-889 ITPTTAEE
+889 ITPATAEE
-897 TEKVNKAKDDLMDA
+897 TAKVDKAKDDLMDA
-911 LGDLGEILTK
+911 LGDLGELLTK

-947 RMGYYKF
+947 RLGYYKF

-960 ILNTIREKFG
+960 ILKTIRDKFG

-989 AGKYQGASS
+989 AGKYQDQGAST
-998 KKEVVSIESLE
+998 KKEVVSVESLE
-1009 EAEAEEVQADLAT
+1009 EIEAEEAEQVTVQADLST
-1022 PDGKFSIAQKIA
+1022 PDGKFAVAQKIA

-1065 EAAKNADEAIEVG
+1065 ESAKNADESVEVG
-1078 VVLSSRNIVEQGR
+1078 VVLASRNIVEQGR

-1111 PNLAVRSST
+1111 PNLSVRSST

-1131 PLAYVASELA
+1131 PLAYMASELA

-1174 ANRFQMLQ
+1174 ANRYQMLT

-1200 ENSSFDVV
+1200 ENNSFDVV
-1208 IENPPFGKAGD
+1208 IENPPFGKAGN

-1247 VQATTEDGRREG
+1247 VQATTEEGRREG

-1336 VSRGNVS
+1336 VSRGDGS
-1343 PTGVDGGVSTEGGT
+1343 ATGVDGGVSTEGGA

-1369 VNVAGTERGKPA
+1369 VNVAGTEGRKPA
-1381 GGSERDVSEAGTT
+1381 GSGERDVSEAGPA
-1394 RGGQREPTGE
+1394 GSEQRQPTGE

-1437 ERGAEGNKPGGVGG
+1437 ERGAEGNKPGSVGG
-1451 VSAVSGERIESGL
+1451 VSAVSGERVESGL
-1464 KERAGQEEET
+1464 KERVGQEEET
-1474 SSQVTYT
+1474 ASQVTYT
-1481 PKSSAI
+1481 PKSNAI
-1487 AVGTLAPRAMAQAI
+1487 AVGTLVPRAMAQSI

-1515 DDFVAEALE
+1515 DEFVAEALE

-1654 KLDEMLETMQENESL
+1654 KLDEMLRTMQENESL
-1669 GDFKVIFT
+1669 GDYKVIFT
-1677 TYNQLQTVKG
+1677 TYSQMQTVKG
-1687 KTTTRQRFIKQFGA
+1687 KATERQRFLKQFGA

-1713 GGAGETQARTKEQQQ
+1713 GGAGETQARTKEQRE

-1782 LSDLADAIKNGGIP
+1782 LADLADAIKSGGIP

-1832 DTAENMA
+1832 ETAENMA
-1839 STMSQILAFSRVKE
+1839 TTMREILLFSRAKE
-1853 TVVKELQ
+1853 VVVKELQ
-1860 KEFDKEGKKAGIE
+1860 KEFDKEGKKAGIDG
-1873 SGEKT
+1873 GEKT
-1878 QVQSVNFGAGMH
+1878 QVQSANFGAGMH

-1904 SVRHAVERLKAG
+1904 SVQHAIERLKAG

-2040 RTTTINYSSGT
+2040 RTTTINYSSGK

-2088 LSLHASKRFKDQ
+2088 LSLHASERFKDQ
-2100 SKRHMIIVQPEK
+2100 KKRHMIIVQPEK

-2158 LNANTTGSRKSAVSA
+2158 LNANTTGSRKSAVAA

-2186 VAQEYLRDN
+2186 VAQEYLRDSP
-2195 QEVYEALGGNKVI
+2195 EVHEELGGNKVI

-2217 EEKDIRKLTG
+2217 NEDDIRKLTG

-2272 ETISSEPITED
+2272 STISSEPITED
-2283 KGVQSDFGKPA
+2283 KGTQSDFGKPA
-2294 YMERVDVKRTVK
+2294 YMEKVDVKRTVK
-2306 PFSKEEVR
+2306 PFSQDEVK
-2314 DQVNESRGGKTSSE
+2314 DQVKENLDGKTPSE
-2328 FGKDL
+2328 FGKAL
-2333 LSGLSDRV
+2333 LDGLNVRV
-2341 RSYIDERVKGLIGE
+2341 REYIDERVKDIIGD
-2355 DDVKAETIN
+2355 DDVKADTIN

-2370 ASHVRT
+2370 ASHVRS
-2376 VIESFPVGSG
+2376 VIEALPVGST
-2386 ISVKNST
+2386 ISVKNSN
-2393 GVFVYGA
+2393 GVFVYGVV
-2400 ITNITNNKKTKNPVA
+2400 TNITNSKKTKNPVA

-2424 LANGDAKTITL
+2424 LANGDAKTIPL

-2464 IPLVDLFDKGATVR
+2464 IPLMELFDKGATVR

-2492 YAAVNNMGQILSYT
+2492 YAAVGNQGQILSYT
-2506 KKDGTTG
+2506 KDDGTTG

-2526 TKKDAPVKL
+2526 SKKDAPVKL
-2535 KSAND
+2535 KSVND
-2540 VVNFFESFGNGT
+2540 VDNFFDNFDNGT
-2552 VSTEDSNLR
+2552 VATEDSNMR
-2561 IVKRGNAYDFF
+2561 IVKRGNSYTFG
-2572 TESSKKLGGE
+2572 TESSKKVGGE
-2582 YFLDKGLTSIVGDF
+2582 YFLDKELTGIIGDF
-2596 YKTGSVMKATYVSL
+2596 YKRGSVMTATYVSQ
-2610 GDVERAVQYL
+2610 DQMERAVQYL
-2620 LADKGVTLIAAN
+2620 LKDKGVTLVAAN

-2642 PKPFTPGLANVSYNN
+2642 PKPFTPGLANV
-2657 AYHSGDL
+2657 
-2664 GYGKDTVLGRMS
+2664 
-2676 GRSTGHFGTG
+2676 
-2686 VYFVGNPREI
+2686 
-2696 KSPFGLR
+2696 
-2703 NDRPTQKVSFD
+2703 ND
-2714 GFNLA
+2714 
-2719 RPRDDSQAKLLHDGL
+2719 
-2734 EKVNS
+2734 
-2739 LVTADLE
+2739 
-2746 TQKSDDKIKRAASD
+2746 
-2760 IWFAVGAGKF
+2760 
-2770 SEEQIQK
+2770 
-2777 AIRDALAEA
+2777 
-2786 APLYDE
+2786 
-2792 VAHTSKY
+2792 
-2799 VESASTRVMKK
+2799 
-2810 LGFDG
+2810 
-2815 VDVRGLEKYD
+2815 
-2825 NTAYGSVIYQ
+2825 
-2835 KQFSPRDSINSLQ
+2835 
-2848 NQGPIGQRLN
+2848 GPIGQRLN

-2882 GVLSKFAKG
+2882 GVLAKFAKG

-2946 FAIKTLY
+2946 SAIKTIY

-3052 FENPSEESY
+3052 FENPTEESY

-3109 FEAFK
+3109 FEALK

-3142 SVLNDYVL
+3142 AVLNDYVL

-3168 PAPLATWQSAS
+3168 PAPLATWQSAN
-3179 ESKIDNWIY
+3179 ESKIDNFIY
-3188 KWRDKHVDTKRVVEA
+3188 KWQDKHVDTKRVVEA
-3203 IKNEIGRIEDAWD
+3203 IKNEVGRIEDAWD

-3229 KQTTDFVKDEL
+3229 KQTTDFLKDEL

-3247 DERNIRLQDFEEYLH
+3247 DKRKISLQDFEEYLH

-3291 VDKYMAALDKKP
+3291 VDKYIAALDKKP

-3338 IAWRDKLPLYVPLNR
+3338 LAWRDKLPFYVPLNR
-3353 DKDELDYV
+3353 DQDELDYV
-3361 NATSGMGQGFAVSGK
+3361 NATSGMGQGFAVRGK
-3376 FSRAATG
+3376 FSKAATG

-3388 ADIMGNIA
+3388 TDIMGNIA
-3396 IQRERAIVRA
+3396 LQRERAIVRA

-3411 GRALY
+3411 GRAVY
-3416 ALAIT
+3416 ALAIQ

-3440 KLYAEMVSMGMSP
+3440 KLYAEMVAMGMSP
-3453 ADAQN
+3453 SDAEN
-3458 IIKEPK
+3458 IIQEPK
-3464 VASIDSTTGLVRYS
+3464 VARIDSTTGLVTYS
-3478 VNPALRKSDNV
+3478 VNPALRDSKNV

-3509 AKRMVESLKN
+3509 AKRMVESLKI

-3532 AEITRFIAAANTQY
+3532 AEITRFIAAASTQY

-3578 TTDSVVAVRA
+3578 TKDSMVAVRA
-3588 IYRILRGK
+3588 IYRDLRGK
-3596 PATSPA
+3596 GATTPE
-3602 MQKWMDLFEQFQQ
+3602 MKKWIDLFEQYQQ

-3627 RGKGKETIVARELAR
+3627 RGKGKETIVARELGR
-3642 LDRNNAKKVAYAV
+3642 LDRNNAKKAAYAV

-3677 GLDQGLTVDRA
+3677 ALDEGLSVDRA
-3688 ASVAKNITVNFNRKG
+3688 ASLAKNITVNFNRKG
-3703 ANAPTVGALYAF
+3703 ANTPTIGALYAF

-3758 QTALLA
+3758 QTAILA

-3775 WIKAKNLVFPTFG
+3775 WIKSKNLVLPTFG

-3830 LKKTITSI
+3830 LKKTITSV

-3845 MNPLGSSTFAQ
+3845 MNPLGSSTFFQ
-3856 TISPTI
+3856 TLTPTI
-3862 LDPITGAFFEN
+3862 ADPLVAAFGEN

-3879 PVYKEDKALS
+3879 PIYKEDKALA
-3889 PTPGYQR
+3889 PTPGYKR
-3896 SRDSANFMFQGLAY
+3896 SRDSANALFQGLAY

-3916 GGGEKGI
+3916 FGGEKGI
-3923 GAFSPTADQLSY
+3923 GLLSPTAEQLSY
-3935 VAGQYAGGVGKL
+3935 IAGQYTGGVGKL

-3953 YAKSKVIGEELQPYQ
+3953 YAKAKVIGEELQPYQ
-3968 VPIVGKMYGDI
+3968 IPIVGKLYGDI
-3979 NTPAAISGKFYD
+3979 NTPAAVAGKFYE
-3991 NIIEMS
+3991 NITEMS
-3997 KHESIIK
+3997 KHENIIK
-4004 DMKGKG
+4004 GMKGKEK
-4010 VTEYYKENPEA
+4010 TEYIKDNPEA
-4021 KLWQRANYVE
+4021 QLWHRANYVE
-4031 NQIVR
+4031 NEIVR
-4036 IKKERKALKERN
+4036 LKKERKALKERN
-4048 APDAQLKRKD
+4048 APDLQIKRKD
-4058 EQIKLMME
+4058 ERIKEVME
-4066 SFNKEV
+4066 AFNKEV